1 MISEVELAAEQTT
14 FLNLLCKG
22 PEHGNIIKYSIAGK
36 KVKRTCASSRTEALV
51 STTNNGNTYV
61 TVNSFSGVKR
71 KNSNLF
77 AINGIFI
84 DIDGHDLKPDE
95 IEQAKINTVSVINNA
110 IKEGRLC
117 NYTAMTDSGRGIGLL
132 FLYDRSISAHGN
144 TERQIKF
151 HKSLYNKMIKLIEK
165 LLNEYNGVMLSVD
178 KGIKDVARLCGLP
191 GTYNYNARAYRRNIK
206 INPDARYSLSQ
217 IADICG
223 FEPTKKQKKKANKEM
238 RNVEGLGQSR
248 ADKLRR
254 LQASRQDWQG
264 YHHQLCFIYYN
275 TVKLYMDES
284 EAAAALEEFNGNFAD
299 YGIDRAEI
307 RGIIRSS
314 KGNGAAYCF
323 TNAYIM
329 NSLNLNERE
338 AAEFRFETAESRELK
353 KIETLKKKLARDK
366 MVVHAILSC
375 ETYNEVV
382 CLTGVALRTVK
393 RIASRYFCGHTNG
406 VIKNLED
413 VDWGMF
419 DINRYYVCKKSAK
432 ICHVDVNEYTHDT
445 LDKQV
450 AVNKNAVKRDTA
462 ANNAHKEGTVK
473 GTPVKKDIA
482 SINTADSIAHEE
494 YTINGFTLSKVTD
507 DLSDLD
513 NAFDPD
519 KIPIELIYKYFEDN
533 RERIE
538 KKFPNFFKEVPMTD
552 EYAESIWAD
561 KPSANE
567 EKRDMY
573 DIWTDIA
580 NKDPNEIWPDTN
592 SLKNKDTNKNEAI
605 SRIISDAKIR
615 YGGHNK
621 QQNTNIERTANNSY
635 IDPDWIYDDDAD
647 IDYDSTTCYSDN
659 VSEEYEIE
667 ECISDD
673 KETNDTGK
681 IIHVDGI
688 NFDIAVED
696 DADDNDTFEGKLLNT
711 DNNNQDIYVDEVKH
725 SYGLSFLSYLNV
737 TMDGNMKRV
746 TEITKDMLYHMTD
759 KLLLEQALSG
769 LDYLADQY
777 SYDPELKAAVY
788 DIEHMMRA
796 VENGH
801 FSFNL
806 HGLISSVPETHDT
819 YPITY
824 EPVDSIDT
832 MFDKLKDDFNSCNVK
847 TITDN
852 AENVRK
858 WFKVII
864 ASRGWKECIIDGV
877 TIFRDDLVKA
887 MKRLNINDM
896 CSIINKAGALK
907 GYKWHKKL
915 YVQDTFIEYRELFY
929 RQCAAKGYM

>member
-1 MISEVELAAEQTT
+1 MISETSLAAEQTA
-14 FLNLLCKG
+14 FLNLLCRG
-22 PEHGNIIKYSIAGK
+22 PECGNIIKYSIAGK

-51 STTNNGNTYV
+51 STVNNGNTYV

-84 DIDGHDLKPDE
+84 DIDGHNLKPDE
-95 IEQAKINTVSVINNA
+95 IVQAKINTVSVINDA

-132 FLYDRSISAHGN
+132 FLYDRSIAAHGN

-178 KGIKDVARLCGLP
+178 KGVKDAARLCGLP

-223 FEPTKKQKKKANKEM
+223 FEPTKKQKKKVNKDM

-254 LQASRQDWQG
+254 LQASRKDWQG

-284 EAAAALEEFNGNFAD
+284 EAAAALEEFNWSFAD

-307 RGIIRSS
+307 RGIIKSS

-338 AAEFRFETAESRELK
+338 AAEFKFETAESRELK

-375 ETYNEVV
+375 KTYNEVV

-393 RIASRYFCGHTNG
+393 RIASKYFCGHTNG
-406 VIKNLED
+406 VIKKLED

-432 ICHVDVNEYTHDT
+432 NCHVDVNEYIHDT
-445 LDKQV
+445 SDKQI
-450 AVNKNAVKRDTA
+450 AVDKS
-462 ANNAHKEGTVK
+462 TVERS
-473 GTPVKKDIA
+473 A
-482 SINTADSIAHEE
+482 STNI
-494 YTINGFTLSKVTD
+494 D
-507 DLSDLD
+507 DL
-513 NAFDPD
+513 
-519 KIPIELIYKYFEDN
+519 
-533 RERIE
+533 
-538 KKFPNFFKEVPMTD
+538 
-552 EYAESIWAD
+552 W
-561 KPSANE
+561 
-567 EKRDMY
+567 
-573 DIWTDIA
+573 
-580 NKDPNEIWPDTN
+580 
-592 SLKNKDTNKNEAI
+592 NEA
-605 SRIISDAKIR
+605 
-615 YGGHNK
+615 GQNK
-621 QQNTNIERTANNSY
+621 TSCNIVHTDG
-635 IDPDWIYDDDAD
+635 IDF
-647 IDYDSTTCYSDN
+647 
-659 VSEEYEIE
+659 EIE
-667 ECISDD
+667 ETDKQDD
-673 KETNDTGK
+673 DLA
-681 IIHVDGI
+681 
-688 NFDIAVED
+688 FDD
-696 DADDNDTFEGKLLNT
+696 DDNDREDMSYHHSSIMEVIIKNHNIKMSVSIFFEEKDYSDDNT
-711 DNNNQDIYVDEVKH
+711 CYVDEVKH
-725 SYGLSFLSYLNV
+725 SYGLSFLSYLNII
-737 TMDGNMKRV
+737 MEGNMKRV

-759 KLLLEQALSG
+759 KSLLEQALSG

-806 HGLISSVPETHDT
+806 HGLMSSVPEAHDT
-819 YPITY
+819 YPVMY

-832 MFDKLKDDFNSCNVK
+832 MFDKLKDDFDGCNVK

-864 ASRGWKECIIDGV
+864 ASRGWRECIIDGV

>member
-1 MISEVELAAEQTT
+1 MISETSLVAEQTA
-14 FLNLLCKG
+14 FLNLLCRG
-22 PEHGNIIKYSIAGK
+22 PECGNIIKYSITEK
-36 KVKRTCASSRTEALV
+36 KVKRTSASSRTEALV
-51 STTNNGNTYV
+51 STVNNGNTYV

-71 KNSNLF
+71 KNRNLF

-95 IEQAKINTVSVINNA
+95 IEQAKVNTVSVINNA
-110 IKEGRLC
+110 VKKGRLC

-178 KGIKDVARLCGLP
+178 KSVKDAARLCGLP
-191 GTYNYNARAYRRNIK
+191 GTYNYNARAYRKNIK
-206 INPDARYSLSQ
+206 INLDARYSLSQ

-223 FEPTKKQKKKANKEM
+223 FEPTKKQKKKANKDM

-254 LQASRQDWQG
+254 LQASRKDWQG

-284 EAAAALEEFNGNFAD
+284 EAAAALEEFNWNFAD
-299 YGIDRAEI
+299 YRIDRVEI
-307 RGIIRSS
+307 KGIIRSS

-338 AAEFRFETAESRELK
+338 AAEFKFETAESRELK

-393 RIASRYFCGHTNG
+393 RIASKYFCGHTNG
-406 VIKNLED
+406 VIKKLED

-432 ICHVDVNEYTHDT
+432 NCHVDVNEYIHDT
-445 LDKQV
+445 SDKQI
-450 AVNKNAVKRDTA
+450 AVNKSTVERSAS
-462 ANNAHKEGTVK
+462 AN
-473 GTPVKKDIA
+473 I
-482 SINTADSIAHEE
+482 
-494 YTINGFTLSKVTD
+494 D
-507 DLSDLD
+507 DL
-513 NAFDPD
+513 
-519 KIPIELIYKYFEDN
+519 
-533 RERIE
+533 
-538 KKFPNFFKEVPMTD
+538 
-552 EYAESIWAD
+552 W
-561 KPSANE
+561 
-567 EKRDMY
+567 
-573 DIWTDIA
+573 
-580 NKDPNEIWPDTN
+580 
-592 SLKNKDTNKNEAI
+592 NEA
-605 SRIISDAKIR
+605 
-615 YGGHNK
+615 GQNK
-621 QQNTNIERTANNSY
+621 TSCNIVHT
-635 IDPDWIYDDDAD
+635 
-647 IDYDSTTCYSDN
+647 
-659 VSEEYEIE
+659 
-667 ECISDD
+667 
-673 KETNDTGK
+673 
-681 IIHVDGI
+681 DGI
-688 NFDIAVED
+688 NFDIEESDEQNNDWAFND
-696 DADDNDTFEGKLLNT
+696 DMDNNDNNREETSYHHSNIREEVIKNHNIKMSVSTFFEEKDYSDDNTC
-711 DNNNQDIYVDEVKH
+711 YVDEVKH

-737 TMDGNMKRV
+737 TMEGNMKRV

-777 SYDPELKAAVY
+777 SYDPELRAAVY

-796 VENGH
+796 AENGH

-806 HGLISSVPETHDT
+806 HGLRSSIPEVHDT
-819 YPITY
+819 YPVMY

-832 MFDKLKDDFNSCNVK
+832 MFDKLKNDFDDCNVK

-864 ASRGWKECIIDGV
+864 ASRGWKECIINGV

>member
-1 MISEVELAAEQTT
+1 MISETSLVAEQTA
-14 FLNLLCKG
+14 FLNLLCRG
-22 PEHGNIIKYSIAGK
+22 PECGNIIKYSIAGK
-36 KVKRTCASSRTEALV
+36 KVKRTSASSRTEALV
-51 STTNNGNTYV
+51 STVNNGNTYV

-84 DIDGHDLKPDE
+84 DIDGHNLKPDE
-95 IEQAKINTVSVINNA
+95 IVQAKINTVSVINDA

-132 FLYDRSISAHGN
+132 FLYDRSIAAHGN

-178 KGIKDVARLCGLP
+178 KGVKDAARLCGLP

-223 FEPTKKQKKKANKEM
+223 FEPTKKQKKKVNKDM

-254 LQASRQDWQG
+254 LQASRKDWQG

-284 EAAAALEEFNGNFAD
+284 EAAAALEEFNWSFAD

-338 AAEFRFETAESRELK
+338 AAEFKFETAESRELK

-393 RIASRYFCGHTNG
+393 RIASKYFCGHTNG
-406 VIKNLED
+406 VIKKLED

-432 ICHVDVNEYTHDT
+432 NCHVDVNEYIHDT
-445 LDKQV
+445 SDKQI
-450 AVNKNAVKRDTA
+450 AVDKS
-462 ANNAHKEGTVK
+462 TVERS
-473 GTPVKKDIA
+473 A
-482 SINTADSIAHEE
+482 STNI
-494 YTINGFTLSKVTD
+494 D
-507 DLSDLD
+507 DL
-513 NAFDPD
+513 
-519 KIPIELIYKYFEDN
+519 
-533 RERIE
+533 
-538 KKFPNFFKEVPMTD
+538 
-552 EYAESIWAD
+552 W
-561 KPSANE
+561 
-567 EKRDMY
+567 
-573 DIWTDIA
+573 
-580 NKDPNEIWPDTN
+580 
-592 SLKNKDTNKNEAI
+592 NEA
-605 SRIISDAKIR
+605 
-615 YGGHNK
+615 GQNK
-621 QQNTNIERTANNSY
+621 TSCNIVHTDG
-635 IDPDWIYDDDAD
+635 IDF
-647 IDYDSTTCYSDN
+647 
-659 VSEEYEIE
+659 EIE
-667 ECISDD
+667 ETDKQDD
-673 KETNDTGK
+673 DLA
-681 IIHVDGI
+681 
-688 NFDIAVED
+688 FDD
-696 DADDNDTFEGKLLNT
+696 DDNDREDMSYHHSSIMEVIIKNHNIKMPVSTSFEEKDYSD
-711 DNNNQDIYVDEVKH
+711 DNICYVDEVKH

-737 TMDGNMKRV
+737 IMEGNMKRV

-759 KLLLEQALSG
+759 KSLLEQALSG

-806 HGLISSVPETHDT
+806 HGLMSSVPEAHDT
-819 YPITY
+819 YPVMY

-832 MFDKLKDDFNSCNVK
+832 MFDKLEDDFDGCNVK

-864 ASRGWKECIIDGV
+864 ASRGWRECIIDGV

>member
-1 MISEVELAAEQTT
+1 MISETSLVAEQTA
-14 FLNLLCKG
+14 FLNLLCRG
-22 PEHGNIIKYSIAGK
+22 PECGNIIKYSIAGK
-36 KVKRTCASSRTEALV
+36 KVKRTSASSRTEALV
-51 STTNNGNTYV
+51 STVNNGNTYV

-84 DIDGHDLKPDE
+84 DIDGHNLKPDE
-95 IEQAKINTVSVINNA
+95 IVQAKINTVSVINDA

-132 FLYDRSISAHGN
+132 FLYDRSIAAHGN

-178 KGIKDVARLCGLP
+178 KGVKDAARLCGLP

-223 FEPTKKQKKKANKEM
+223 FEPTKKQKKKVNKDM

-254 LQASRQDWQG
+254 LQASRKDWQG

-284 EAAAALEEFNGNFAD
+284 EAAAALEEFNWSFAD

-338 AAEFRFETAESRELK
+338 AAEFKFETAESRELK

-393 RIASRYFCGHTNG
+393 RIASKYFCGHTNG
-406 VIKNLED
+406 VIKKLED

-432 ICHVDVNEYTHDT
+432 NCHVDVNEYIHDT
-445 LDKQV
+445 SDKQI
-450 AVNKNAVKRDTA
+450 AVDKS
-462 ANNAHKEGTVK
+462 TVERS
-473 GTPVKKDIA
+473 A
-482 SINTADSIAHEE
+482 STNI
-494 YTINGFTLSKVTD
+494 D
-507 DLSDLD
+507 DL
-513 NAFDPD
+513 
-519 KIPIELIYKYFEDN
+519 
-533 RERIE
+533 
-538 KKFPNFFKEVPMTD
+538 
-552 EYAESIWAD
+552 W
-561 KPSANE
+561 
-567 EKRDMY
+567 
-573 DIWTDIA
+573 
-580 NKDPNEIWPDTN
+580 
-592 SLKNKDTNKNEAI
+592 NEA
-605 SRIISDAKIR
+605 
-615 YGGHNK
+615 GQNK
-621 QQNTNIERTANNSY
+621 TSCNIVHTDG
-635 IDPDWIYDDDAD
+635 IDF
-647 IDYDSTTCYSDN
+647 
-659 VSEEYEIE
+659 EIE
-667 ECISDD
+667 ETDKQDD
-673 KETNDTGK
+673 DLA
-681 IIHVDGI
+681 
-688 NFDIAVED
+688 FDD
-696 DADDNDTFEGKLLNT
+696 DDNDREDMSYHHSSIMEVIIKNHNIKMPVSTSFEEKDYSD
-711 DNNNQDIYVDEVKH
+711 DNICYVDEVKH

-737 TMDGNMKRV
+737 IMESNMKRV

-759 KLLLEQALSG
+759 KSLLEQALSG

-777 SYDPELKAAVY
+777 SYDPEFKAAVY

-806 HGLISSVPETHDT
+806 HGLMSSVPEAHDT
-819 YPITY
+819 YPVMY

-832 MFDKLKDDFNSCNVK
+832 MFDKLKDDFDGCNVK

-864 ASRGWKECIIDGV
+864 ASRGWRECIIDGV

>member
-1 MISEVELAAEQTT
+1 MISETSLAAEQTA
-14 FLNLLCKG
+14 FLNLLCRG
-22 PEHGNIIKYSIAGK
+22 PECGNIIKYSIAGK
-36 KVKRTCASSRTEALV
+36 KVKKICASSRTEALV
-51 STTNNGNTYV
+51 STVNNGNTYV

-84 DIDGHDLKPDE
+84 DIDGHDLQPDE
-95 IEQAKINTVSVINNA
+95 IEQAKVNTVSVINNA
-110 IKEGRLC
+110 VKEGRLC

-151 HKSLYNKMIKLIEK
+151 HKSLYNKMIKLIKK

-178 KGIKDVARLCGLP
+178 KGVKDAARLCGLP

-223 FEPTKKQKKKANKEM
+223 FEPTKKQKKKVNKDM

-254 LQASRQDWQG
+254 LQASRKDWQG

-284 EAAAALEEFNGNFAD
+284 EAAAALEEFNWSFAD

-338 AAEFRFETAESRELK
+338 AAEFKFETAESRELK

-393 RIASRYFCGHTNG
+393 RIASKYFCGHTNG
-406 VIKNLED
+406 VIKKLED

-432 ICHVDVNEYTHDT
+432 NCHVDVNEYIHDT
-445 LDKQV
+445 SDKQI
-450 AVNKNAVKRDTA
+450 AVNKSTVERSTS
-462 ANNAHKEGTVK
+462 AN
-473 GTPVKKDIA
+473 I
-482 SINTADSIAHEE
+482 
-494 YTINGFTLSKVTD
+494 D
-507 DLSDLD
+507 DL
-513 NAFDPD
+513 
-519 KIPIELIYKYFEDN
+519 
-533 RERIE
+533 
-538 KKFPNFFKEVPMTD
+538 
-552 EYAESIWAD
+552 W
-561 KPSANE
+561 
-567 EKRDMY
+567 
-573 DIWTDIA
+573 
-580 NKDPNEIWPDTN
+580 
-592 SLKNKDTNKNEAI
+592 NEA
-605 SRIISDAKIR
+605 
-615 YGGHNK
+615 GQNK
-621 QQNTNIERTANNSY
+621 TSCNIVHT
-635 IDPDWIYDDDAD
+635 
-647 IDYDSTTCYSDN
+647 
-659 VSEEYEIE
+659 
-667 ECISDD
+667 
-673 KETNDTGK
+673 
-681 IIHVDGI
+681 DGI
-688 NFDIAVED
+688 NFDIEESDEQND
-696 DADDNDTFEGKLLNT
+696 DWAFDDDVDDDDNDREDISYHHSSIREEIIKNHNIKMPVSTFFEEKDYSDDNT
-711 DNNNQDIYVDEVKH
+711 CYINEVKY

-737 TMDGNMKRV
+737 TMKDNMKRV

-759 KLLLEQALSG
+759 KSLLEQALSG
-769 LDYLADQY
+769 LDYLADRY
-777 SYDPELKAAVY
+777 SYDPELRAAVY

-796 VENGH
+796 VKNGH

-806 HGLISSVPETHDT
+806 HGLMASVPETHDT
-819 YPITY
+819 YPVMY

-832 MFDKLKDDFNSCNVK
+832 MFDKLKDDFNGCNVK
-847 TITDN
+847 TIADN

-864 ASRGWKECIIDGV
+864 ASKGWKECIIDGV

>member
-1 MISEVELAAEQTT
+1 MISETSLVAEQTA
-14 FLNLLCKG
+14 FLNLLCRG
-22 PEHGNIIKYSIAGK
+22 PECGNIIKYSIAGK
-36 KVKRTCASSRTEALV
+36 KVKRTSASSRTEALV
-51 STTNNGNTYV
+51 STVNNGNTYV

-84 DIDGHDLKPDE
+84 DIDGHNLKPDE
-95 IEQAKINTVSVINNA
+95 IVQAKINTVSVINDA

-132 FLYDRSISAHGN
+132 FLYDRSIAAHGN

-178 KGIKDVARLCGLP
+178 KGVKDAARLCGLP

-223 FEPTKKQKKKANKEM
+223 FEPTKKQKKKVNKDM

-254 LQASRQDWQG
+254 LQASRKDWQG

-284 EAAAALEEFNGNFAD
+284 EAAAALEEFNWSFAD

-338 AAEFRFETAESRELK
+338 AAEFKFETAESRELK

-375 ETYNEVV
+375 KTYNEVV
-382 CLTGVALRTVK
+382 CLTSVALRTVK
-393 RIASRYFCGHTNG
+393 RIASKYFCGHTNG
-406 VIKNLED
+406 VIKKLED

-432 ICHVDVNEYTHDT
+432 NCHVDVNEYIHDT
-445 LDKQV
+445 SDKQI
-450 AVNKNAVKRDTA
+450 AVDKS
-462 ANNAHKEGTVK
+462 TVERS
-473 GTPVKKDIA
+473 A
-482 SINTADSIAHEE
+482 STNI
-494 YTINGFTLSKVTD
+494 D
-507 DLSDLD
+507 DLWNEAGQNKTSC
-513 NAFDPD
+513 N
-519 KIPIELIYKYFEDN
+519 I
-533 RERIE
+533 
-538 KKFPNFFKEVPMTD
+538 VHTD
-552 EYAESIWAD
+552 E
-561 KPSANE
+561 
-567 EKRDMY
+567 
-573 DIWTDIA
+573 
-580 NKDPNEIWPDTN
+580 
-592 SLKNKDTNKNEAI
+592 
-605 SRIISDAKIR
+605 
-615 YGGHNK
+615 
-621 QQNTNIERTANNSY
+621 
-635 IDPDWIYDDDAD
+635 IDF
-647 IDYDSTTCYSDN
+647 
-659 VSEEYEIE
+659 EIE
-667 ECISDD
+667 ETDKQDD
-673 KETNDTGK
+673 DLA
-681 IIHVDGI
+681 
-688 NFDIAVED
+688 FDD
-696 DADDNDTFEGKLLNT
+696 DDNDHEDMSYHHSSIMEVIIKNHNIKMPVSIFFEEKDYSDDNT
-711 DNNNQDIYVDEVKH
+711 CYVDEVKH
-725 SYGLSFLSYLNV
+725 SYGLSFLSYLNII
-737 TMDGNMKRV
+737 MEGNMKRV

-759 KLLLEQALSG
+759 KSLLEQALSG

-806 HGLISSVPETHDT
+806 HGLMSSVPEAHDT
-819 YPITY
+819 YPVMY

-832 MFDKLKDDFNSCNVK
+832 MFDKLKDDFDGCNVK

-864 ASRGWKECIIDGV
+864 ASRGWRECIIDGV

>member
-1 MISEVELAAEQTT
+1 MISETSLVAEQTA
-14 FLNLLCKG
+14 FLNLLCRG
-22 PEHGNIIKYSIAGK
+22 PECGNIIKYSIAGK
-36 KVKRTCASSRTEALV
+36 KIKRTSASSRTEALV
-51 STTNNGNTYV
+51 STVNNGNTYV

-151 HKSLYNKMIKLIEK
+151 HKSLYNKMIKLIVK

-178 KGIKDVARLCGLP
+178 KSVKDVARLCGLP
-191 GTYNYNARAYRRNIK
+191 GTYNYNARAYRKNIK

-223 FEPTKKQKKKANKEM
+223 FEPTKKQKKKANKDM

-254 LQASRQDWQG
+254 LQASRKDWQG

-284 EAAAALEEFNGNFAD
+284 EAAAALEEFNCSFAD
-299 YGIDRAEI
+299 YGIDRTEI
-307 RGIIRSS
+307 RGIIKSS

-323 TNAYIM
+323 TNAYII

-338 AAEFRFETAESRELK
+338 AAEFKFETAESRELK

-393 RIASRYFCGHTNG
+393 RIASKYFCGHTNG
-406 VIKNLED
+406 VIKKLED

-419 DINRYYVCKKSAK
+419 DINRYYVCQKSAK
-432 ICHVDVNEYTHDT
+432 NCHVVVNEYIHDT
-445 LDKQV
+445 SDKQI
-450 AVNKNAVKRDTA
+450 AVDKSTVERSAS
-462 ANNAHKEGTVK
+462 AN
-473 GTPVKKDIA
+473 I
-482 SINTADSIAHEE
+482 
-494 YTINGFTLSKVTD
+494 D
-507 DLSDLD
+507 DL
-513 NAFDPD
+513 
-519 KIPIELIYKYFEDN
+519 
-533 RERIE
+533 
-538 KKFPNFFKEVPMTD
+538 
-552 EYAESIWAD
+552 W
-561 KPSANE
+561 
-567 EKRDMY
+567 
-573 DIWTDIA
+573 
-580 NKDPNEIWPDTN
+580 
-592 SLKNKDTNKNEAI
+592 NEA
-605 SRIISDAKIR
+605 
-615 YGGHNK
+615 GQNK
-621 QQNTNIERTANNSY
+621 TSCNIVHA
-635 IDPDWIYDDDAD
+635 
-647 IDYDSTTCYSDN
+647 
-659 VSEEYEIE
+659 
-667 ECISDD
+667 
-673 KETNDTGK
+673 
-681 IIHVDGI
+681 DGI
-688 NFDIAVED
+688 NFNIEETDEQD
-696 DADDNDTFEGKLLNT
+696 DDWAFDDDMDDDDNDREDISYHHSSIREEIIKNHNIKMPVSTFFEEK
-711 DNNNQDIYVDEVKH
+711 DYSNNNICYVDEVKH

-737 TMDGNMKRV
+737 TMEGNMKRV

-759 KLLLEQALSG
+759 KSLLEQALSG
-769 LDYLADQY
+769 LDYLADRY
-777 SYDPELKAAVY
+777 SYDPELRAAVY

-806 HGLISSVPETHDT
+806 HGLMASVPETHDT
-819 YPITY
+819 YPVMY
-824 EPVDSIDT
+824 ESIDSIDT
-832 MFDKLKDDFNSCNVK
+832 MFDKLKDDFNGCNVK

-877 TIFRDDLVKA
+877 IIFRDDLVKA

-929 RQCAAKGYM
+929 KQCAAKGYM

>member
-1 MISEVELAAEQTT
+1 MISETSLVAEQTA
-14 FLNLLCKG
+14 FLNLLCRG
-22 PEHGNIIKYSIAGK
+22 PECGNIIKYSIAGK
-36 KVKRTCASSRTEALV
+36 KVKRTSASSRTEALV
-51 STTNNGNTYV
+51 STVNNGNTYV

-84 DIDGHDLKPDE
+84 DIDGHNLKPDE
-95 IEQAKINTVSVINNA
+95 IVQAKINTVSVINDA

-132 FLYDRSISAHGN
+132 FLYDRSIAAHGN

-178 KGIKDVARLCGLP
+178 KDVKDAARLCGLP

-223 FEPTKKQKKKANKEM
+223 FEPTKKQKKKVNKDM

-254 LQASRQDWQG
+254 LQASRKDWQG

-284 EAAAALEEFNGNFAD
+284 EAAAALEEFNWSFAD

-338 AAEFRFETAESRELK
+338 AAEFKFETAESRELK

-393 RIASRYFCGHTNG
+393 RIASKYFCGHTNG
-406 VIKNLED
+406 VIKKLED

-432 ICHVDVNEYTHDT
+432 NCHVDVNEYIHDT
-445 LDKQV
+445 SDKQI
-450 AVNKNAVKRDTA
+450 AVDKS
-462 ANNAHKEGTVK
+462 TVERS
-473 GTPVKKDIA
+473 A
-482 SINTADSIAHEE
+482 STNI
-494 YTINGFTLSKVTD
+494 D
-507 DLSDLD
+507 DL
-513 NAFDPD
+513 
-519 KIPIELIYKYFEDN
+519 
-533 RERIE
+533 
-538 KKFPNFFKEVPMTD
+538 
-552 EYAESIWAD
+552 W
-561 KPSANE
+561 
-567 EKRDMY
+567 
-573 DIWTDIA
+573 
-580 NKDPNEIWPDTN
+580 
-592 SLKNKDTNKNEAI
+592 NEA
-605 SRIISDAKIR
+605 
-615 YGGHNK
+615 GQNK
-621 QQNTNIERTANNSY
+621 TSCNIVHTDG
-635 IDPDWIYDDDAD
+635 IDF
-647 IDYDSTTCYSDN
+647 
-659 VSEEYEIE
+659 EIE
-667 ECISDD
+667 ETDKQDD
-673 KETNDTGK
+673 DLA
-681 IIHVDGI
+681 
-688 NFDIAVED
+688 FDD
-696 DADDNDTFEGKLLNT
+696 DDNDREDMSYHHSSIMEVIIKNHNIKMPVSTFFEEKEYSD
-711 DNNNQDIYVDEVKH
+711 DNICYVDEVKH

-737 TMDGNMKRV
+737 TMEGNMKRV

-759 KLLLEQALSG
+759 KSLLEQALSG

-777 SYDPELKAAVY
+777 SYDPEHKAAVY

-806 HGLISSVPETHDT
+806 HGLMSSVPETHDT
-819 YPITY
+819 YPVMY

-832 MFDKLKDDFNSCNVK
+832 MFDKLKDDFDGCNVK

-864 ASRGWKECIIDGV
+864 ASRGWRECIIDGV

-929 RQCAAKGYM
+929 RQCVAKGYM

>member
-1 MISEVELAAEQTT
+1 MISETSLVAEQTA
-14 FLNLLCKG
+14 FLNLLCRG
-22 PEHGNIIKYSIAGK
+22 PECGNIIKYSIAGK
-36 KVKRTCASSRTEALV
+36 KVKRTSASSRTEALV
-51 STTNNGNTYV
+51 STVNNGNTYV

-84 DIDGHDLKPDE
+84 DIDGHNLKPDE
-95 IEQAKINTVSVINNA
+95 IVQAKINTVSVINDA

-132 FLYDRSISAHGN
+132 FLYDRSIAAHGN

-178 KGIKDVARLCGLP
+178 KGVKDAARLCGLP

-223 FEPTKKQKKKANKEM
+223 FEPTKKQKKKVNKDM

-254 LQASRQDWQG
+254 LQASRKDWQG

-284 EAAAALEEFNGNFAD
+284 EAAAALEEFNWSFAD

-338 AAEFRFETAESRELK
+338 AAEFKFETAESRELK

-393 RIASRYFCGHTNG
+393 RIASKYFCGHTNG
-406 VIKNLED
+406 VIKKLED

-419 DINRYYVCKKSAK
+419 DINHYYVCKKSAK
-432 ICHVDVNEYTHDT
+432 NCHVDVNEYIHDT
-445 LDKQV
+445 SDKQI
-450 AVNKNAVKRDTA
+450 AVDKS
-462 ANNAHKEGTVK
+462 TVERS
-473 GTPVKKDIA
+473 A
-482 SINTADSIAHEE
+482 STNI
-494 YTINGFTLSKVTD
+494 D
-507 DLSDLD
+507 DL
-513 NAFDPD
+513 
-519 KIPIELIYKYFEDN
+519 
-533 RERIE
+533 
-538 KKFPNFFKEVPMTD
+538 
-552 EYAESIWAD
+552 W
-561 KPSANE
+561 
-567 EKRDMY
+567 
-573 DIWTDIA
+573 
-580 NKDPNEIWPDTN
+580 
-592 SLKNKDTNKNEAI
+592 NEA
-605 SRIISDAKIR
+605 
-615 YGGHNK
+615 GQNK
-621 QQNTNIERTANNSY
+621 TSCNIVHTDG
-635 IDPDWIYDDDAD
+635 IDF
-647 IDYDSTTCYSDN
+647 
-659 VSEEYEIE
+659 EIE
-667 ECISDD
+667 ETDKQDD
-673 KETNDTGK
+673 DLA
-681 IIHVDGI
+681 
-688 NFDIAVED
+688 FDD
-696 DADDNDTFEGKLLNT
+696 DDNDREDMSYHHSSIMEVIIKNHNIKMPVSTSFEEKDYSD
-711 DNNNQDIYVDEVKH
+711 DNICYVDEVKH

-737 TMDGNMKRV
+737 IMESNMKRV

-759 KLLLEQALSG
+759 KSLLEQALSG

-806 HGLISSVPETHDT
+806 HGLMSSVPEAHDT
-819 YPITY
+819 YPVMY

-832 MFDKLKDDFNSCNVK
+832 MFDKLKDDFDGCNVK

-858 WFKVII
+858 WFKIII
-864 ASRGWKECIIDGV
+864 ASRGWRECIIDGV

>member
-1 MISEVELAAEQTT
+1 MISETSLVAEQTA
-14 FLNLLCKG
+14 FLNLLCRG
-22 PEHGNIIKYSIAGK
+22 PECGNIIKYSIAGK
-36 KVKRTCASSRTEALV
+36 KVKRTSASSRTEALV
-51 STTNNGNTYV
+51 STVNNGNTYV

-84 DIDGHDLKPDE
+84 DIDGHNLKPDE
-95 IEQAKINTVSVINNA
+95 IVQAKINTVSVINDA

-132 FLYDRSISAHGN
+132 FLYDRSIAAHGN

-178 KGIKDVARLCGLP
+178 KGVKDAARLCGLP

-223 FEPTKKQKKKANKEM
+223 FEPTKKQKKKVNKDM

-254 LQASRQDWQG
+254 LQASRKDWQG

-284 EAAAALEEFNGNFAD
+284 EAAAALEEFNWSFAD

-338 AAEFRFETAESRELK
+338 AAEFKFETAESRELK

-375 ETYNEVV
+375 KTYNEVV

-393 RIASRYFCGHTNG
+393 RIASKYFCGHTNG
-406 VIKNLED
+406 VIKKLED

-432 ICHVDVNEYTHDT
+432 NCHVDVNEYIHDT
-445 LDKQV
+445 SDKQI
-450 AVNKNAVKRDTA
+450 AVGKS
-462 ANNAHKEGTVK
+462 TVERS
-473 GTPVKKDIA
+473 A
-482 SINTADSIAHEE
+482 STNI
-494 YTINGFTLSKVTD
+494 D
-507 DLSDLD
+507 DL
-513 NAFDPD
+513 
-519 KIPIELIYKYFEDN
+519 
-533 RERIE
+533 
-538 KKFPNFFKEVPMTD
+538 
-552 EYAESIWAD
+552 W
-561 KPSANE
+561 
-567 EKRDMY
+567 
-573 DIWTDIA
+573 
-580 NKDPNEIWPDTN
+580 
-592 SLKNKDTNKNEAI
+592 NEA
-605 SRIISDAKIR
+605 
-615 YGGHNK
+615 GQNK
-621 QQNTNIERTANNSY
+621 TSCNIVHTDG
-635 IDPDWIYDDDAD
+635 IDF
-647 IDYDSTTCYSDN
+647 
-659 VSEEYEIE
+659 EIE
-667 ECISDD
+667 ETDKQDD
-673 KETNDTGK
+673 DLA
-681 IIHVDGI
+681 
-688 NFDIAVED
+688 FDD
-696 DADDNDTFEGKLLNT
+696 DDNDREDMSYHHSSIMEVIIKNHNIKMPVSIFFEEKDYSDDNT
-711 DNNNQDIYVDEVKH
+711 CYVDEVKH
-725 SYGLSFLSYLNV
+725 SYGLSFLSYLNII
-737 TMDGNMKRV
+737 MEGNMKRV

-759 KLLLEQALSG
+759 KSLLEQALSG

-806 HGLISSVPETHDT
+806 HGLMSSVPEAHDT
-819 YPITY
+819 YPVMY

-832 MFDKLKDDFNSCNVK
+832 MFDKLKDDFDGCNVK

-864 ASRGWKECIIDGV
+864 ASRGWRECIIDGV

>member
-1 MISEVELAAEQTT
+1 MISETSLVAEQTA
-14 FLNLLCKG
+14 FLNLLCRG
-22 PEHGNIIKYSIAGK
+22 PECGNIIKYSIAGK
-36 KVKRTCASSRTEALV
+36 KVKRTSASSRTEALV
-51 STTNNGNTYV
+51 STVNNGNTYV

-84 DIDGHDLKPDE
+84 DIDGHNLKPDE
-95 IEQAKINTVSVINNA
+95 IVQAKINTVSVINDA

-132 FLYDRSISAHGN
+132 FLYDRSIAAHGN

-178 KGIKDVARLCGLP
+178 KGVKDAARLCGLP

-223 FEPTKKQKKKANKEM
+223 FEPTKKQKKKANKDM
-238 RNVEGLGQSR
+238 KNVEGLGQSR

-254 LQASRQDWQG
+254 LQASRKDWQG
-264 YHHQLCFIYYN
+264 YHHLLCFIYYN

-284 EAAAALEEFNGNFAD
+284 EAAAALEEFNWNFAD

-307 RGIIRSS
+307 KGIIRSS

-323 TNAYIM
+323 TNSYIM

-338 AAEFRFETAESRELK
+338 AAEFKFETAESRELK

-393 RIASRYFCGHTNG
+393 RIANKYFCGHTNG
-406 VIKNLED
+406 VIKKLED
-413 VDWGMF
+413 VDWRMF
-419 DINRYYVCKKSAK
+419 DINRYYICKKSAK
-432 ICHVDVNEYTHDT
+432 NCHVDVNEYIHDT
-445 LDKQV
+445 SDKQI
-450 AVNKNAVKRDTA
+450 AVNKSTVERSTS
-462 ANNAHKEGTVK
+462 AN
-473 GTPVKKDIA
+473 I
-482 SINTADSIAHEE
+482 
-494 YTINGFTLSKVTD
+494 D
-507 DLSDLD
+507 DL
-513 NAFDPD
+513 
-519 KIPIELIYKYFEDN
+519 
-533 RERIE
+533 
-538 KKFPNFFKEVPMTD
+538 
-552 EYAESIWAD
+552 W
-561 KPSANE
+561 
-567 EKRDMY
+567 
-573 DIWTDIA
+573 
-580 NKDPNEIWPDTN
+580 
-592 SLKNKDTNKNEAI
+592 NEA
-605 SRIISDAKIR
+605 
-615 YGGHNK
+615 GQNK
-621 QQNTNIERTANNSY
+621 TSCNIVHT
-635 IDPDWIYDDDAD
+635 
-647 IDYDSTTCYSDN
+647 
-659 VSEEYEIE
+659 
-667 ECISDD
+667 
-673 KETNDTGK
+673 
-681 IIHVDGI
+681 DGI
-688 NFDIAVED
+688 NFDIEESDEQND
-696 DADDNDTFEGKLLNT
+696 DWAFDDDVDDDDNDREDISYHHSSIREEIIKNHNIKMPVSTFFEEKDYSD
-711 DNNNQDIYVDEVKH
+711 DNICYVDEVKH

-737 TMDGNMKRV
+737 IMEGNMKRV

-759 KLLLEQALSG
+759 KSLLEQALSG

-806 HGLISSVPETHDT
+806 HGLMSSVPEAHDT
-819 YPITY
+819 YPVMY

-832 MFDKLKDDFNSCNVK
+832 MFDKLKDDFDGCNVK

-864 ASRGWKECIIDGV
+864 ASRGWRECIIDGV

>member
-1 MISEVELAAEQTT
+1 MISETSLVAEQTA
-14 FLNLLCKG
+14 FLNLLCRG
-22 PEHGNIIKYSIAGK
+22 PECGNIIKYSIAGK
-36 KVKRTCASSRTEALV
+36 KVKRTSASSRTEALV
-51 STTNNGNTYV
+51 STVNNGNTYV

-84 DIDGHDLKPDE
+84 DIDGHNLKPDE
-95 IEQAKINTVSVINNA
+95 IVQAKINTVSVINDA

-132 FLYDRSISAHGN
+132 FLYDRSIAAHGN

-178 KGIKDVARLCGLP
+178 KGVKDAARLCGLP

-223 FEPTKKQKKKANKEM
+223 FEPTKKQKKKVNKDM

-254 LQASRQDWQG
+254 LQASRKDWQG

-284 EAAAALEEFNGNFAD
+284 EAAAALEEFNWSFAD

-338 AAEFRFETAESRELK
+338 AAEFKFETAESRELK

-375 ETYNEVV
+375 ETYNKVV

-393 RIASRYFCGHTNG
+393 RIASKYFCGHTNG
-406 VIKNLED
+406 VIKKLED
-413 VDWGMF
+413 VDWGIF

-432 ICHVDVNEYTHDT
+432 NCHVDVNEYIHDT
-445 LDKQV
+445 SDKQI
-450 AVNKNAVKRDTA
+450 AVDKS
-462 ANNAHKEGTVK
+462 TVERS
-473 GTPVKKDIA
+473 A
-482 SINTADSIAHEE
+482 STNI
-494 YTINGFTLSKVTD
+494 D
-507 DLSDLD
+507 DL
-513 NAFDPD
+513 
-519 KIPIELIYKYFEDN
+519 
-533 RERIE
+533 
-538 KKFPNFFKEVPMTD
+538 
-552 EYAESIWAD
+552 W
-561 KPSANE
+561 
-567 EKRDMY
+567 
-573 DIWTDIA
+573 
-580 NKDPNEIWPDTN
+580 
-592 SLKNKDTNKNEAI
+592 NEA
-605 SRIISDAKIR
+605 
-615 YGGHNK
+615 GQNK
-621 QQNTNIERTANNSY
+621 TSCNIVHTDG
-635 IDPDWIYDDDAD
+635 IDF
-647 IDYDSTTCYSDN
+647 
-659 VSEEYEIE
+659 EIE
-667 ECISDD
+667 ETDKQDD
-673 KETNDTGK
+673 DLA
-681 IIHVDGI
+681 
-688 NFDIAVED
+688 FDD
-696 DADDNDTFEGKLLNT
+696 DDNDREDMSYHHSSIMEVIIKNHNIKMPVSTSFEEKDYSD
-711 DNNNQDIYVDEVKH
+711 DNICYVDEVKH

-737 TMDGNMKRV
+737 IMESNMKRV

-759 KLLLEQALSG
+759 KSLLEQALSG

-806 HGLISSVPETHDT
+806 HGLMSSVPEAHDT
-819 YPITY
+819 YPVMY

-832 MFDKLKDDFNSCNVK
+832 MFDKLKDDFDGCNVK

-864 ASRGWKECIIDGV
+864 ASRGWRECIIDGV

>member
-1 MISEVELAAEQTT
+1 MISETSLVAEQTA
-14 FLNLLCKG
+14 FLNLLCRG
-22 PEHGNIIKYSIAGK
+22 PECGNIIKYSIAGK
-36 KVKRTCASSRTEALV
+36 KVKRTSASSRTEALV
-51 STTNNGNTYV
+51 STVNNGNTYV

-95 IEQAKINTVSVINNA
+95 IAQAKSNTVSVINNA

-165 LLNEYNGVMLSVD
+165 LLNEYDGVMLTVD
-178 KGIKDVARLCGLP
+178 KGVKDVARLCGLP

-223 FEPTKKQKKKANKEM
+223 FEPTKKQKKKVNKEM

-254 LQASRQDWQG
+254 LQASRKDWQG

-284 EAAAALEEFNGNFAD
+284 EAAAALEEFNWSFAD

-338 AAEFRFETAESRELK
+338 AAEFKFETAESRELK

-393 RIASRYFCGHTNG
+393 RIASKYFCGHTNG
-406 VIKNLED
+406 VIKKLED

-432 ICHVDVNEYTHDT
+432 NCHVDVNEYIHDT
-445 LDKQV
+445 SDKQI
-450 AVNKNAVKRDTA
+450 AVDKS
-462 ANNAHKEGTVK
+462 TVERS
-473 GTPVKKDIA
+473 A
-482 SINTADSIAHEE
+482 STNI
-494 YTINGFTLSKVTD
+494 D
-507 DLSDLD
+507 DL
-513 NAFDPD
+513 
-519 KIPIELIYKYFEDN
+519 
-533 RERIE
+533 
-538 KKFPNFFKEVPMTD
+538 
-552 EYAESIWAD
+552 W
-561 KPSANE
+561 
-567 EKRDMY
+567 
-573 DIWTDIA
+573 
-580 NKDPNEIWPDTN
+580 
-592 SLKNKDTNKNEAI
+592 NEA
-605 SRIISDAKIR
+605 
-615 YGGHNK
+615 GQNK
-621 QQNTNIERTANNSY
+621 TSCNIVHTDG
-635 IDPDWIYDDDAD
+635 IDF
-647 IDYDSTTCYSDN
+647 
-659 VSEEYEIE
+659 EIE
-667 ECISDD
+667 ETDKQDD
-673 KETNDTGK
+673 DLA
-681 IIHVDGI
+681 
-688 NFDIAVED
+688 FDD
-696 DADDNDTFEGKLLNT
+696 DDNDREDMSYHHSSIMEVIIKNHNIKMPVSTSFEEKDYSD
-711 DNNNQDIYVDEVKH
+711 DNICYVDEVKH

-737 TMDGNMKRV
+737 IMEGNMKRV

-759 KLLLEQALSG
+759 KSLLEQALSG

-806 HGLISSVPETHDT
+806 HGLMSSVPEAHDT
-819 YPITY
+819 YPVMY

-832 MFDKLKDDFNSCNVK
+832 MFDKLKDDFDGCNVK

-864 ASRGWKECIIDGV
+864 ASRGWRECIIDGV

>member
-1 MISEVELAAEQTT
+1 MISETSLVAEQTA
-14 FLNLLCKG
+14 FLNLLCRG
-22 PEHGNIIKYSIAGK
+22 PECGNIIKYSIAGK
-36 KVKRTCASSRTEALV
+36 KVKRTSASSRTEALV
-51 STTNNGNTYV
+51 STVNNGNTYV

-84 DIDGHDLKPDE
+84 DIDGHNLKPDE
-95 IEQAKINTVSVINNA
+95 IVQAKINTVSVINDA

-132 FLYDRSISAHGN
+132 FLYDRSIAAHGN

-178 KGIKDVARLCGLP
+178 KGVKDAARLCGLP

-223 FEPTKKQKKKANKEM
+223 FEPTKKQKKKVNKDM

-254 LQASRQDWQG
+254 LQASRKDWQG

-284 EAAAALEEFNGNFAD
+284 EAAAALEEFNWSFAD

-338 AAEFRFETAESRELK
+338 AAEFKFETAESRELK

-375 ETYNEVV
+375 KTYNEVV

-393 RIASRYFCGHTNG
+393 RIASKYFCGHTNG
-406 VIKNLED
+406 VIKKLED

-432 ICHVDVNEYTHDT
+432 NCHVDVNEYIHDT
-445 LDKQV
+445 SDKQI
-450 AVNKNAVKRDTA
+450 AVDKS
-462 ANNAHKEGTVK
+462 TVERS
-473 GTPVKKDIA
+473 A
-482 SINTADSIAHEE
+482 STNI
-494 YTINGFTLSKVTD
+494 D
-507 DLSDLD
+507 DL
-513 NAFDPD
+513 
-519 KIPIELIYKYFEDN
+519 
-533 RERIE
+533 
-538 KKFPNFFKEVPMTD
+538 
-552 EYAESIWAD
+552 W
-561 KPSANE
+561 
-567 EKRDMY
+567 
-573 DIWTDIA
+573 
-580 NKDPNEIWPDTN
+580 
-592 SLKNKDTNKNEAI
+592 NEA
-605 SRIISDAKIR
+605 
-615 YGGHNK
+615 GQNK
-621 QQNTNIERTANNSY
+621 TSCNIVHTDG
-635 IDPDWIYDDDAD
+635 IDF
-647 IDYDSTTCYSDN
+647 
-659 VSEEYEIE
+659 EIE
-667 ECISDD
+667 ETDKQDD
-673 KETNDTGK
+673 DLA
-681 IIHVDGI
+681 
-688 NFDIAVED
+688 FDD
-696 DADDNDTFEGKLLNT
+696 DDNDREDMSYHHSSIMEVIIKNHNIKMPVSTSFEEKDYSD
-711 DNNNQDIYVDEVKH
+711 DNICYVDEVKH

-737 TMDGNMKRV
+737 IMEGNMKRV

-759 KLLLEQALSG
+759 KSLLEQALSG

-806 HGLISSVPETHDT
+806 HGLMSSVPEAHDT
-819 YPITY
+819 YPVMY

-832 MFDKLKDDFNSCNVK
+832 MFDKLKDDFDGCNVK

-915 YVQDTFIEYRELFY
+915 YVQDTFIEYRKLFY

>member
-1 MISEVELAAEQTT
+1 MISETSLVAEQTA
-14 FLNLLCKG
+14 FLNLLCRG
-22 PEHGNIIKYSIAGK
+22 PECGNIIKYSIAGK
-36 KVKRTCASSRTEALV
+36 KVKRTSASSRTEALV
-51 STTNNGNTYV
+51 STVNNGNTYV

-84 DIDGHDLKPDE
+84 DIDGHNLKPDE
-95 IEQAKINTVSVINNA
+95 IVQAKINTVSVINDA

-132 FLYDRSISAHGN
+132 FLYDRSIAAHGN

-178 KGIKDVARLCGLP
+178 KGVKDAARLCGLP

-223 FEPTKKQKKKANKEM
+223 FEPTKKQKKKVNKDM

-254 LQASRQDWQG
+254 LQASRKDWQG

-284 EAAAALEEFNGNFAD
+284 EAAAALEEFNWSFAD

-338 AAEFRFETAESRELK
+338 AAEFKFETAESRELK

-375 ETYNEVV
+375 KTYNEVV

-393 RIASRYFCGHTNG
+393 RIASKYFCGHTNG
-406 VIKNLED
+406 VIKKLED

-432 ICHVDVNEYTHDT
+432 NCHVDVNEYIHDT
-445 LDKQV
+445 SDKQI
-450 AVNKNAVKRDTA
+450 AVDKS
-462 ANNAHKEGTVK
+462 TVERS
-473 GTPVKKDIA
+473 A
-482 SINTADSIAHEE
+482 STNI
-494 YTINGFTLSKVTD
+494 D
-507 DLSDLD
+507 DLWNEAGQNKTSC
-513 NAFDPD
+513 N
-519 KIPIELIYKYFEDN
+519 I
-533 RERIE
+533 
-538 KKFPNFFKEVPMTD
+538 VHTD
-552 EYAESIWAD
+552 E
-561 KPSANE
+561 
-567 EKRDMY
+567 
-573 DIWTDIA
+573 
-580 NKDPNEIWPDTN
+580 
-592 SLKNKDTNKNEAI
+592 
-605 SRIISDAKIR
+605 
-615 YGGHNK
+615 
-621 QQNTNIERTANNSY
+621 
-635 IDPDWIYDDDAD
+635 IDF
-647 IDYDSTTCYSDN
+647 
-659 VSEEYEIE
+659 EIE
-667 ECISDD
+667 ETDKQDD
-673 KETNDTGK
+673 DLA
-681 IIHVDGI
+681 
-688 NFDIAVED
+688 FDD
-696 DADDNDTFEGKLLNT
+696 DDNDHEDMSYHHSSIMEVIIKNHNIKMPVSIFFEEKDYSDDNT
-711 DNNNQDIYVDEVKH
+711 CYVDEVKH
-725 SYGLSFLSYLNV
+725 SYGLSFLSYLNII
-737 TMDGNMKRV
+737 MEGNMKRV

-759 KLLLEQALSG
+759 KSLLEQALSG

-806 HGLISSVPETHDT
+806 HGLMSSVPEAHDT
-819 YPITY
+819 YPVMY

-832 MFDKLKDDFNSCNVK
+832 MFDKLKDDFDGCNVK

-864 ASRGWKECIIDGV
+864 ASRGWRECIIDGV

>member
-1 MISEVELAAEQTT
+1 MISETSLVAEQTA
-14 FLNLLCKG
+14 FLNLLCRG
-22 PEHGNIIKYSIAGK
+22 PECGNIIKYSIAGK
-36 KVKRTCASSRTEALV
+36 KVKRTSASSRTEALV
-51 STTNNGNTYV
+51 STVNNGNTYV

-84 DIDGHDLKPDE
+84 DIDGHNLKPDE
-95 IEQAKINTVSVINNA
+95 IVQAKINTVSVINDA

-132 FLYDRSISAHGN
+132 FLYDRSIAAHGN

-178 KGIKDVARLCGLP
+178 KGVKDAARLCGLP

-223 FEPTKKQKKKANKEM
+223 FEPTKKQKKKVNKDM

-254 LQASRQDWQG
+254 LQASRKDWQG

-284 EAAAALEEFNGNFAD
+284 EAAAALEEFNWSFAD
-299 YGIDRAEI
+299 YRIDRAEI

-338 AAEFRFETAESRELK
+338 AAEFKFETAESRELK

-393 RIASRYFCGHTNG
+393 RIASKYFCGHTNG
-406 VIKNLED
+406 VIKKLED

-432 ICHVDVNEYTHDT
+432 NCHVDVNEYIHDT
-445 LDKQV
+445 SDKQI
-450 AVNKNAVKRDTA
+450 AVDKS
-462 ANNAHKEGTVK
+462 TVERS
-473 GTPVKKDIA
+473 A
-482 SINTADSIAHEE
+482 STNI
-494 YTINGFTLSKVTD
+494 D
-507 DLSDLD
+507 DL
-513 NAFDPD
+513 
-519 KIPIELIYKYFEDN
+519 
-533 RERIE
+533 
-538 KKFPNFFKEVPMTD
+538 
-552 EYAESIWAD
+552 W
-561 KPSANE
+561 
-567 EKRDMY
+567 
-573 DIWTDIA
+573 
-580 NKDPNEIWPDTN
+580 
-592 SLKNKDTNKNEAI
+592 NEA
-605 SRIISDAKIR
+605 
-615 YGGHNK
+615 GQNK
-621 QQNTNIERTANNSY
+621 TSCNIVHTDG
-635 IDPDWIYDDDAD
+635 IDF
-647 IDYDSTTCYSDN
+647 
-659 VSEEYEIE
+659 EIE
-667 ECISDD
+667 ETDKQDD
-673 KETNDTGK
+673 DLA
-681 IIHVDGI
+681 
-688 NFDIAVED
+688 FDD
-696 DADDNDTFEGKLLNT
+696 DDNDREDMSYHHSSIMEVIIKNHNIKMPVSTSFEEKDYSD
-711 DNNNQDIYVDEVKH
+711 DNICYVDEVKH

-737 TMDGNMKRV
+737 IMEGNMKRV

-759 KLLLEQALSG
+759 KSLLEQELSG

-806 HGLISSVPETHDT
+806 HGLMSSVPEAHDT
-819 YPITY
+819 YPVMY

-832 MFDKLKDDFNSCNVK
+832 MFDKLKDDFDGCNVK

-864 ASRGWKECIIDGV
+864 ASRGWRECIIDGV

>member
-1 MISEVELAAEQTT
+1 MISETSLVAEQTA
-14 FLNLLCKG
+14 FLNLLCRG
-22 PEHGNIIKYSIAGK
+22 PECGNIIKYSIAGK
-36 KVKRTCASSRTEALV
+36 KVKRTSASSRTEALV
-51 STTNNGNTYV
+51 STVNNGNTYV

-84 DIDGHDLKPDE
+84 DIDGHNLKPDE
-95 IEQAKINTVSVINNA
+95 IVQAKINTVSVINDA

-132 FLYDRSISAHGN
+132 FLYDRSIAAHGN

-178 KGIKDVARLCGLP
+178 KGVKDAARLCGLP

-223 FEPTKKQKKKANKEM
+223 FEPTKKQKKKVNKDM

-254 LQASRQDWQG
+254 LQASRKDWQG

-284 EAAAALEEFNGNFAD
+284 EAAAALEEFNWSFAD

-338 AAEFRFETAESRELK
+338 AAEFKFETAESRELK

-393 RIASRYFCGHTNG
+393 RIASKYFCGHTNG
-406 VIKNLED
+406 VIKRLED

-432 ICHVDVNEYTHDT
+432 NCHVDVNEYIHDT
-445 LDKQV
+445 SDKQI
-450 AVNKNAVKRDTA
+450 AVDKS
-462 ANNAHKEGTVK
+462 TVERS
-473 GTPVKKDIA
+473 A
-482 SINTADSIAHEE
+482 STNI
-494 YTINGFTLSKVTD
+494 D
-507 DLSDLD
+507 DL
-513 NAFDPD
+513 
-519 KIPIELIYKYFEDN
+519 
-533 RERIE
+533 
-538 KKFPNFFKEVPMTD
+538 
-552 EYAESIWAD
+552 W
-561 KPSANE
+561 
-567 EKRDMY
+567 
-573 DIWTDIA
+573 
-580 NKDPNEIWPDTN
+580 
-592 SLKNKDTNKNEAI
+592 NEA
-605 SRIISDAKIR
+605 
-615 YGGHNK
+615 GQNK
-621 QQNTNIERTANNSY
+621 TSCNIVHTDG
-635 IDPDWIYDDDAD
+635 IDF
-647 IDYDSTTCYSDN
+647 
-659 VSEEYEIE
+659 EIE
-667 ECISDD
+667 ETDKQDD
-673 KETNDTGK
+673 DLA
-681 IIHVDGI
+681 
-688 NFDIAVED
+688 FDD
-696 DADDNDTFEGKLLNT
+696 DDNDREDMSYHHSSIMEVIIKNHNIKMPVSTSFEEKDYSD
-711 DNNNQDIYVDEVKH
+711 DNICYVDEVKH

-737 TMDGNMKRV
+737 IMESNMKCV

-759 KLLLEQALSG
+759 KSLLEQALSG

-806 HGLISSVPETHDT
+806 HGLMSSVPEAHDT
-819 YPITY
+819 YPVMY

-832 MFDKLKDDFNSCNVK
+832 MFDKLKDDFDGCNVK

-864 ASRGWKECIIDGV
+864 ASRCWRECIIDGV

>member
-1 MISEVELAAEQTT
+1 MISEVELAAEQTA

-22 PEHGNIIKYSIAGK
+22 PECGNIIKYSIAGK
-36 KVKRTCASSRTEALV
+36 KVKKTCASSRTEALV

-84 DIDGHDLKPDE
+84 DIDGHNLKPDE
-95 IEQAKINTVSVINNA
+95 IEQAKVNTVSIINNA

-178 KGIKDVARLCGLP
+178 KGVKDAARLCGLP
-191 GTYNYNARAYRRNIK
+191 GTYNYNARAYRKNIK
-206 INPDARYSLSQ
+206 INPNARYSLSQ

-223 FEPTKKQKKKANKEM
+223 FEPTKKQKKKANKDM
-238 RNVEGLGQSR
+238 KNVEGLGQSR

-254 LQASRQDWQG
+254 LQASRKDWQG
-264 YHHQLCFIYYN
+264 YHHLLCFIYYN

-284 EAAAALEEFNGNFAD
+284 EAAAALEEFNWNFAD
-299 YGIDRAEI
+299 YGIDRVEI
-307 RGIIRSS
+307 KGIIRSS

-338 AAEFRFETAESRELK
+338 AAEFKFETAESRELK

-393 RIASRYFCGHTNG
+393 RIASKYFCGHTNG
-406 VIKNLED
+406 VIKKLED

-419 DINRYYVCKKSAK
+419 NINRYYVCKKSAK
-432 ICHVDVNEYTHDT
+432 NCHVDVNEYIHDT
-445 LDKQV
+445 SDKQI
-450 AVNKNAVKRDTA
+450 AVNKS
-462 ANNAHKEGTVK
+462 TVERS
-473 GTPVKKDIA
+473 A
-482 SINTADSIAHEE
+482 SVNI
-494 YTINGFTLSKVTD
+494 
-507 DLSDLD
+507 D
-513 NAFDPD
+513 N
-519 KIPIELIYKYFEDN
+519 L
-533 RERIE
+533 
-538 KKFPNFFKEVPMTD
+538 
-552 EYAESIWAD
+552 W
-561 KPSANE
+561 
-567 EKRDMY
+567 
-573 DIWTDIA
+573 
-580 NKDPNEIWPDTN
+580 
-592 SLKNKDTNKNEAI
+592 NEAGQNKT
-605 SRIISDAKIR
+605 SCNII
-615 YGGHNK
+615 
-621 QQNTNIERTANNSY
+621 RT
-635 IDPDWIYDDDAD
+635 
-647 IDYDSTTCYSDN
+647 
-659 VSEEYEIE
+659 
-667 ECISDD
+667 
-673 KETNDTGK
+673 
-681 IIHVDGI
+681 DGI
-688 NFDIAVED
+688 NFDIEESDEQNNDWAFND
-696 DADDNDTFEGKLLNT
+696 DMDNNDNNREETSYHHSSIREEIIKNHNIKMPVSTFFEEKDYSDDNTC
-711 DNNNQDIYVDEVKH
+711 YVDEVKH

-737 TMDGNMKRV
+737 TMEGKMKRV

-759 KLLLEQALSG
+759 KSLLEQTLSG

-777 SYDPELKAAVY
+777 SYDPELRAAVY

-796 VENGH
+796 AENGH

-806 HGLISSVPETHDT
+806 HGLRSSIPEVHDT
-819 YPITY
+819 YPVMY

-832 MFDKLKDDFNSCNVK
+832 MFDKLKDDFDGCSVK

-877 TIFRDDLVKA
+877 TIFRDDLIKA

>member
-1 MISEVELAAEQTT
+1 MISETSLVAEQTA
-14 FLNLLCKG
+14 FLNLLCRG
-22 PEHGNIIKYSIAGK
+22 PECGNIIKYSIAGK
-36 KVKRTCASSRTEALV
+36 KVKRTSASSRTEALV
-51 STTNNGNTYV
+51 STVNNGNTYV

-84 DIDGHDLKPDE
+84 DIDGHNLKPDE
-95 IEQAKINTVSVINNA
+95 IVQAKINTVSVINDA

-132 FLYDRSISAHGN
+132 FLYDRSIAAHGN

-178 KGIKDVARLCGLP
+178 KGVKDAARLCGLP

-223 FEPTKKQKKKANKEM
+223 FEPTKKQKKKVNKDM

-254 LQASRQDWQG
+254 LQASRKDWQG

-284 EAAAALEEFNGNFAD
+284 EAAAALEEFNWSFAD

-338 AAEFRFETAESRELK
+338 AAEFKFETAESRELK

-375 ETYNEVV
+375 KTYNEVV

-393 RIASRYFCGHTNG
+393 RIASKYFCGHTNG
-406 VIKNLED
+406 VIKKLED

-432 ICHVDVNEYTHDT
+432 NCHVDVNEYIHDT
-445 LDKQV
+445 SDKQI
-450 AVNKNAVKRDTA
+450 AVNKS
-462 ANNAHKEGTVK
+462 TVERS
-473 GTPVKKDIA
+473 A
-482 SINTADSIAHEE
+482 STNI
-494 YTINGFTLSKVTD
+494 D
-507 DLSDLD
+507 DLWNEAGQNKTSC
-513 NAFDPD
+513 N
-519 KIPIELIYKYFEDN
+519 I
-533 RERIE
+533 
-538 KKFPNFFKEVPMTD
+538 VHTD
-552 EYAESIWAD
+552 E
-561 KPSANE
+561 
-567 EKRDMY
+567 
-573 DIWTDIA
+573 
-580 NKDPNEIWPDTN
+580 
-592 SLKNKDTNKNEAI
+592 
-605 SRIISDAKIR
+605 
-615 YGGHNK
+615 
-621 QQNTNIERTANNSY
+621 
-635 IDPDWIYDDDAD
+635 IDF
-647 IDYDSTTCYSDN
+647 
-659 VSEEYEIE
+659 EIE
-667 ECISDD
+667 ETDKQDD
-673 KETNDTGK
+673 DLA
-681 IIHVDGI
+681 
-688 NFDIAVED
+688 FDD
-696 DADDNDTFEGKLLNT
+696 DDNDREDMSYHHSSIMEVIIKNHNIKMPVSIFFEEKDYSDDNT
-711 DNNNQDIYVDEVKH
+711 CYVDEVKH
-725 SYGLSFLSYLNV
+725 SYGLSFLSYLNII
-737 TMDGNMKRV
+737 MEGNMKRV

-759 KLLLEQALSG
+759 KSLLEQALSG

-806 HGLISSVPETHDT
+806 HGLMSSVPEAHDT
-819 YPITY
+819 YPVMY

-832 MFDKLKDDFNSCNVK
+832 MFDKLKDDFDGCNVK

-864 ASRGWKECIIDGV
+864 ASRGWRECIIDGV

>member
-1 MISEVELAAEQTT
+1 MISETSLVAEQTA
-14 FLNLLCKG
+14 FLNLLCRG
-22 PEHGNIIKYSIAGK
+22 PECGNIIKYSIAGK
-36 KVKRTCASSRTEALV
+36 KVKRTSASSRTEALV
-51 STTNNGNTYV
+51 STVNNGNTYV

-84 DIDGHDLKPDE
+84 DIDGHNLKPDE
-95 IEQAKINTVSVINNA
+95 IVQAKINTVSVINDA

-132 FLYDRSISAHGN
+132 FLYDRSIAAHGN

-151 HKSLYNKMIKLIEK
+151 HKSLYDKMIKLIEK

-178 KGIKDVARLCGLP
+178 KGVKDAARLCGLP

-223 FEPTKKQKKKANKEM
+223 FEPTKKQKKKVNKDM

-254 LQASRQDWQG
+254 LQASRKDWQG

-284 EAAAALEEFNGNFAD
+284 EAAAALEEFNWSFAD

-338 AAEFRFETAESRELK
+338 AAEFKFETAESRELK

-393 RIASRYFCGHTNG
+393 RIASKYFCGHTNG
-406 VIKNLED
+406 VIKKLED

-432 ICHVDVNEYTHDT
+432 NCHVDVNEYIHDT
-445 LDKQV
+445 SDKQI
-450 AVNKNAVKRDTA
+450 AVDKS
-462 ANNAHKEGTVK
+462 TVERS
-473 GTPVKKDIA
+473 A
-482 SINTADSIAHEE
+482 STNI
-494 YTINGFTLSKVTD
+494 D
-507 DLSDLD
+507 DL
-513 NAFDPD
+513 
-519 KIPIELIYKYFEDN
+519 
-533 RERIE
+533 
-538 KKFPNFFKEVPMTD
+538 
-552 EYAESIWAD
+552 W
-561 KPSANE
+561 
-567 EKRDMY
+567 
-573 DIWTDIA
+573 
-580 NKDPNEIWPDTN
+580 
-592 SLKNKDTNKNEAI
+592 NEA
-605 SRIISDAKIR
+605 
-615 YGGHNK
+615 GQNK
-621 QQNTNIERTANNSY
+621 TSCNIVHTDG
-635 IDPDWIYDDDAD
+635 IDF
-647 IDYDSTTCYSDN
+647 
-659 VSEEYEIE
+659 EIE
-667 ECISDD
+667 ETDKQDD
-673 KETNDTGK
+673 DLA
-681 IIHVDGI
+681 
-688 NFDIAVED
+688 FDD
-696 DADDNDTFEGKLLNT
+696 DDNDREDMSYHHSSIMEVIIKNHNIKMPVSTFFEEKDYSD
-711 DNNNQDIYVDEVKH
+711 DNICYVDEVKH

-737 TMDGNMKRV
+737 IMEGNMKRV

-759 KLLLEQALSG
+759 KSLLEQALSG

-806 HGLISSVPETHDT
+806 HGLMSSVPEAHDT
-819 YPITY
+819 YPVMY

-832 MFDKLKDDFNSCNVK
+832 MFDKLKDDFDGCNVK

-864 ASRGWKECIIDGV
+864 ASRGWRECIIDGV

>member
-1 MISEVELAAEQTT
+1 MISETSLVAEQTA
-14 FLNLLCKG
+14 FLNLLCRG
-22 PEHGNIIKYSIAGK
+22 PECGNIIKYSIAGK
-36 KVKRTCASSRTEALV
+36 KVKRTSASSRTEALV
-51 STTNNGNTYV
+51 STVNNGNTYV

-84 DIDGHDLKPDE
+84 DIDGHNLKPDE
-95 IEQAKINTVSVINNA
+95 IVQAKINTVSVINDA
-110 IKEGRLC
+110 IKKGRLC

-132 FLYDRSISAHGN
+132 FLYDRSIAAHGN

-178 KGIKDVARLCGLP
+178 KGVKDAARLCGLP

-223 FEPTKKQKKKANKEM
+223 FEPTKKQKKKVNKDM

-254 LQASRQDWQG
+254 LQASRKDWQG

-284 EAAAALEEFNGNFAD
+284 EAAAALEEFNWSFAD

-338 AAEFRFETAESRELK
+338 AAEFKFETAESRELK

-393 RIASRYFCGHTNG
+393 RIARKYFCGHTNG
-406 VIKNLED
+406 VIKKLED

-432 ICHVDVNEYTHDT
+432 NCHVDVNEYIHDT
-445 LDKQV
+445 SDKQI
-450 AVNKNAVKRDTA
+450 AVNKSTVEKSAS
-462 ANNAHKEGTVK
+462 AN
-473 GTPVKKDIA
+473 I
-482 SINTADSIAHEE
+482 
-494 YTINGFTLSKVTD
+494 D
-507 DLSDLD
+507 DL
-513 NAFDPD
+513 
-519 KIPIELIYKYFEDN
+519 
-533 RERIE
+533 
-538 KKFPNFFKEVPMTD
+538 
-552 EYAESIWAD
+552 W
-561 KPSANE
+561 
-567 EKRDMY
+567 
-573 DIWTDIA
+573 
-580 NKDPNEIWPDTN
+580 
-592 SLKNKDTNKNEAI
+592 NEA
-605 SRIISDAKIR
+605 DQ
-615 YGGHNK
+615 NK
-621 QQNTNIERTANNSY
+621 TSCNIVRTDG
-635 IDPDWIYDDDAD
+635 IDF
-647 IDYDSTTCYSDN
+647 
-659 VSEEYEIE
+659 EIE
-667 ECISDD
+667 ETDKQDD
-673 KETNDTGK
+673 DWT
-681 IIHVDGI
+681 
-688 NFDIAVED
+688 FDD
-696 DADDNDTFEGKLLNT
+696 DMDDDDNDREDVSYHHSNIRNEIIKNHNIKMPVSTFFEEKDYSDDNT
-711 DNNNQDIYVDEVKH
+711 CYINEVKH

-737 TMDGNMKRV
+737 TMKGNMKRV

-759 KLLLEQALSG
+759 KSLLEQALSG

-806 HGLISSVPETHDT
+806 HGLMSSVPETHDT
-819 YPITY
+819 YPVTY

>member
-1 MISEVELAAEQTT
+1 MISETSLVAEQTA
-14 FLNLLCKG
+14 FLNLLCRG
-22 PEHGNIIKYSIAGK
+22 PECGNIIKYSIAGK
-36 KVKRTCASSRTEALV
+36 KVKRTSASSRTEALV
-51 STTNNGNTYV
+51 STVNNGNTYV

-84 DIDGHDLKPDE
+84 AIDGHNLKPDE
-95 IEQAKINTVSVINNA
+95 IVQAKINTVSVINDA

-132 FLYDRSISAHGN
+132 FLYDRSIAAHGN

-178 KGIKDVARLCGLP
+178 KGVKDATRLCGLP

-223 FEPTKKQKKKANKEM
+223 FEPTKKQKKKVNKDM

-254 LQASRQDWQG
+254 LQASRKDWQG

-284 EAAAALEEFNGNFAD
+284 EAAAALEEFNWSFAD

-329 NSLNLNERE
+329 NSLNLYERE
-338 AAEFRFETAESRELK
+338 AAEFKFETAESRELK

-393 RIASRYFCGHTNG
+393 RIASKYFCGHTNG
-406 VIKNLED
+406 VIKKLED

-432 ICHVDVNEYTHDT
+432 NCHVDVNEYIHDT
-445 LDKQV
+445 SDKQI
-450 AVNKNAVKRDTA
+450 AVDKS
-462 ANNAHKEGTVK
+462 TVERS
-473 GTPVKKDIA
+473 A
-482 SINTADSIAHEE
+482 STNI
-494 YTINGFTLSKVTD
+494 D
-507 DLSDLD
+507 DL
-513 NAFDPD
+513 
-519 KIPIELIYKYFEDN
+519 
-533 RERIE
+533 
-538 KKFPNFFKEVPMTD
+538 
-552 EYAESIWAD
+552 W
-561 KPSANE
+561 
-567 EKRDMY
+567 
-573 DIWTDIA
+573 
-580 NKDPNEIWPDTN
+580 
-592 SLKNKDTNKNEAI
+592 NEA
-605 SRIISDAKIR
+605 
-615 YGGHNK
+615 GQNK
-621 QQNTNIERTANNSY
+621 TSCNIVHTDG
-635 IDPDWIYDDDAD
+635 IDF
-647 IDYDSTTCYSDN
+647 
-659 VSEEYEIE
+659 EIE
-667 ECISDD
+667 ETDKQDD
-673 KETNDTGK
+673 DLA
-681 IIHVDGI
+681 
-688 NFDIAVED
+688 FDD
-696 DADDNDTFEGKLLNT
+696 DDNDREDMSYHHSSIMEVIIKNHNIKMPVSTSFEEKDYSD
-711 DNNNQDIYVDEVKH
+711 DNICYVDEVKH

-737 TMDGNMKRV
+737 IMEGNMKRV
-746 TEITKDMLYHMTD
+746 TEITKEMLYHMTD
-759 KLLLEQALSG
+759 KSLLEQALSG

-806 HGLISSVPETHDT
+806 HGLMSSVPEAHDT
-819 YPITY
+819 YPVMY

-832 MFDKLKDDFNSCNVK
+832 MFDKLKDDFDGCNVK

-864 ASRGWKECIIDGV
+864 ASRGWRECIIDGV

>member
-1 MISEVELAAEQTT
+1 MISETSLVAEQTA
-14 FLNLLCKG
+14 FLNLLCRG
-22 PEHGNIIKYSIAGK
+22 PECGNIIKYSIAGK
-36 KVKRTCASSRTEALV
+36 KVKRTSASSRTEALV
-51 STTNNGNTYV
+51 STVNNGNTYV

-84 DIDGHDLKPDE
+84 DIDGHNLKPDE
-95 IEQAKINTVSVINNA
+95 IVQAKINTVSVINDA

-132 FLYDRSISAHGN
+132 FLYDRSIAAHGN

-178 KGIKDVARLCGLP
+178 KGVKDAARLCGLP

-223 FEPTKKQKKKANKEM
+223 FEPTKKQKKKVNKDM

-254 LQASRQDWQG
+254 LQASRKDWQG

-284 EAAAALEEFNGNFAD
+284 EAAAALEEFNWSFAD

-338 AAEFRFETAESRELK
+338 AAEFKFETAESRELK

-393 RIASRYFCGHTNG
+393 RIASKYFCGHTNG
-406 VIKNLED
+406 VIKKLED

-432 ICHVDVNEYTHDT
+432 NCHVDVNEYIHDT
-445 LDKQV
+445 SDKQI
-450 AVNKNAVKRDTA
+450 AVDKS
-462 ANNAHKEGTVK
+462 TVERS
-473 GTPVKKDIA
+473 A
-482 SINTADSIAHEE
+482 STNI
-494 YTINGFTLSKVTD
+494 D
-507 DLSDLD
+507 DL
-513 NAFDPD
+513 
-519 KIPIELIYKYFEDN
+519 
-533 RERIE
+533 
-538 KKFPNFFKEVPMTD
+538 
-552 EYAESIWAD
+552 W
-561 KPSANE
+561 
-567 EKRDMY
+567 
-573 DIWTDIA
+573 
-580 NKDPNEIWPDTN
+580 
-592 SLKNKDTNKNEAI
+592 NEA
-605 SRIISDAKIR
+605 
-615 YGGHNK
+615 GQNK
-621 QQNTNIERTANNSY
+621 TSCNIVHTDG
-635 IDPDWIYDDDAD
+635 IDF
-647 IDYDSTTCYSDN
+647 
-659 VSEEYEIE
+659 EIE
-667 ECISDD
+667 ETDKQDD
-673 KETNDTGK
+673 DLA
-681 IIHVDGI
+681 
-688 NFDIAVED
+688 FDD
-696 DADDNDTFEGKLLNT
+696 DDNDREDMSYHHSSIMEVIIKNHNIKMPVSTFFEEKEYSD
-711 DNNNQDIYVDEVKH
+711 DNICYVDEVKH

-737 TMDGNMKRV
+737 TMEGNMKRV

-759 KLLLEQALSG
+759 KSLLEQALSG

-777 SYDPELKAAVY
+777 SYDPEHKAAVY

-806 HGLISSVPETHDT
+806 HGLMSSVPETHDT
-819 YPITY
+819 YPVMY

-832 MFDKLKDDFNSCNVK
+832 MFDKLKDDFDGCNVK

-864 ASRGWKECIIDGV
+864 ASRGWRECIIDGV

-929 RQCAAKGYM
+929 RQCVAKGYM

>member
-1 MISEVELAAEQTT
+1 MISETSLVAEQTA
-14 FLNLLCKG
+14 FLNLLCRG
-22 PEHGNIIKYSIAGK
+22 SECGNIIKYSIAGK
-36 KVKRTCASSRTEALV
+36 KVKKTCASSKTEALV

-117 NYTAMTDSGRGIGLL
+117 NYTAMIDSGRGIGLL

-178 KGIKDVARLCGLP
+178 KGVKDAARLCGLP
-191 GTYNYNARAYRRNIK
+191 GTYNYNARAYRKNIK

-223 FEPTKKQKKKANKEM
+223 FEPTKKQKKKANKDI

-254 LQASRQDWQG
+254 LQASRKDWQG

-284 EAAAALEEFNGNFAD
+284 EAATALEEFNCSFAD
-299 YGIDRAEI
+299 YGIDRTEI

-338 AAEFRFETAESRELK
+338 AAEFKFETAESRELK

-393 RIASRYFCGHTNG
+393 RIASKYFCGHTNG
-406 VIKNLED
+406 VIKKLED

-432 ICHVDVNEYTHDT
+432 NCHVDVNEYIHDT
-445 LDKQV
+445 SDKQI
-450 AVNKNAVKRDTA
+450 AVNKSTVERSAS
-462 ANNAHKEGTVK
+462 AN
-473 GTPVKKDIA
+473 I
-482 SINTADSIAHEE
+482 
-494 YTINGFTLSKVTD
+494 D
-507 DLSDLD
+507 DL
-513 NAFDPD
+513 
-519 KIPIELIYKYFEDN
+519 
-533 RERIE
+533 
-538 KKFPNFFKEVPMTD
+538 
-552 EYAESIWAD
+552 W
-561 KPSANE
+561 
-567 EKRDMY
+567 
-573 DIWTDIA
+573 
-580 NKDPNEIWPDTN
+580 
-592 SLKNKDTNKNEAI
+592 NEA
-605 SRIISDAKIR
+605 
-615 YGGHNK
+615 GQNK
-621 QQNTNIERTANNSY
+621 TSCNIVRT
-635 IDPDWIYDDDAD
+635 
-647 IDYDSTTCYSDN
+647 
-659 VSEEYEIE
+659 
-667 ECISDD
+667 
-673 KETNDTGK
+673 
-681 IIHVDGI
+681 DGI
-688 NFDIAVED
+688 NFDIEESDEQND
-696 DADDNDTFEGKLLNT
+696 DWAFDDDMDNNDNNREETSYHHSNIREEIIKNHNIKMPVSTFFEEKDYSDDNTCY
-711 DNNNQDIYVDEVKH
+711 IDEVKH

-737 TMDGNMKRV
+737 TMEGNMKRV

-759 KLLLEQALSG
+759 KSLLEQALSG

-806 HGLISSVPETHDT
+806 HGLMSSVPETHDT
-819 YPITY
+819 YPVMY

-832 MFDKLKDDFNSCNVK
+832 IFDKLKDDFNGCNVK

-864 ASRGWKECIIDGV
+864 ASRGWKECIIDGI

>member
-1 MISEVELAAEQTT
+1 MISETSLVAEQTA
-14 FLNLLCKG
+14 FLNLLCRG
-22 PEHGNIIKYSIAGK
+22 PECGNIIKYSIAGK
-36 KVKRTCASSRTEALV
+36 KVKRTSASSRTEALV
-51 STTNNGNTYV
+51 STVNNGNTYV

-84 DIDGHDLKPDE
+84 DIDGHNLKPDE
-95 IEQAKINTVSVINNA
+95 IVQAKINTVSVINDA

-132 FLYDRSISAHGN
+132 FLYDRSIAAHGN

-178 KGIKDVARLCGLP
+178 KGVKDAARLCGLP

-223 FEPTKKQKKKANKEM
+223 FEPTKKQKKKVNKDM

-254 LQASRQDWQG
+254 LQASRKDWQG

-284 EAAAALEEFNGNFAD
+284 EAAAALEEFNWSFAD

-338 AAEFRFETAESRELK
+338 AAEFKFETAESRELK

-375 ETYNEVV
+375 KTYNEVV

-393 RIASRYFCGHTNG
+393 RIASKYFCGHTNG
-406 VIKNLED
+406 VIKKLED

-432 ICHVDVNEYTHDT
+432 NCHVDVNEYIHDT
-445 LDKQV
+445 SDKQI
-450 AVNKNAVKRDTA
+450 AVDKS
-462 ANNAHKEGTVK
+462 TVERS
-473 GTPVKKDIA
+473 A
-482 SINTADSIAHEE
+482 STNI
-494 YTINGFTLSKVTD
+494 D
-507 DLSDLD
+507 DL
-513 NAFDPD
+513 
-519 KIPIELIYKYFEDN
+519 
-533 RERIE
+533 
-538 KKFPNFFKEVPMTD
+538 
-552 EYAESIWAD
+552 W
-561 KPSANE
+561 
-567 EKRDMY
+567 
-573 DIWTDIA
+573 
-580 NKDPNEIWPDTN
+580 
-592 SLKNKDTNKNEAI
+592 NEA
-605 SRIISDAKIR
+605 
-615 YGGHNK
+615 GQNK
-621 QQNTNIERTANNSY
+621 TSCNIVHTDG
-635 IDPDWIYDDDAD
+635 IDF
-647 IDYDSTTCYSDN
+647 
-659 VSEEYEIE
+659 EIE
-667 ECISDD
+667 ETDKQDD
-673 KETNDTGK
+673 DLA
-681 IIHVDGI
+681 
-688 NFDIAVED
+688 FDD
-696 DADDNDTFEGKLLNT
+696 DDNDREDMSYHHSSIMEVIIKNHNIKMPVSIFFEEKDYSDDNT
-711 DNNNQDIYVDEVKH
+711 CYVDEVKH
-725 SYGLSFLSYLNV
+725 SYGLSFLSYLNII
-737 TMDGNMKRV
+737 MEGNMKRV

-759 KLLLEQALSG
+759 KSLLEQALSG

-806 HGLISSVPETHDT
+806 HGLMSSVPEAHDT
-819 YPITY
+819 YPVMY

-832 MFDKLKDDFNSCNVK
+832 MFDKLKDDFDGCNVK

-864 ASRGWKECIIDGV
+864 ASRGWRQCIIDGV

>member
-1 MISEVELAAEQTT
+1 MISETSLVAEQTA
-14 FLNLLCKG
+14 FLNLLCRG
-22 PEHGNIIKYSIAGK
+22 PECGNIIKYSIAGK
-36 KVKRTCASSRTEALV
+36 KVKRTSASSRTEALV
-51 STTNNGNTYV
+51 STVNNGNTYV

-84 DIDGHDLKPDE
+84 DIDGHNLKPDE
-95 IEQAKINTVSVINNA
+95 IVQAKINTVSVINDA

-132 FLYDRSISAHGN
+132 FLYDRSIAAHGN

-178 KGIKDVARLCGLP
+178 KGVKDAARLCGLP

-223 FEPTKKQKKKANKEM
+223 FEPTKKQKKKVNKDM

-254 LQASRQDWQG
+254 LQASRKDWQG

-284 EAAAALEEFNGNFAD
+284 EAAAALEEFNWSFAD

-338 AAEFRFETAESRELK
+338 AAEFKFETAESRELK

-393 RIASRYFCGHTNG
+393 RIASKYFCGHTNG
-406 VIKNLED
+406 VIKRLED

-432 ICHVDVNEYTHDT
+432 NCHVDVNEYIHDT
-445 LDKQV
+445 SDKQI
-450 AVNKNAVKRDTA
+450 AVNKS
-462 ANNAHKEGTVK
+462 TVERS
-473 GTPVKKDIA
+473 A
-482 SINTADSIAHEE
+482 STNI
-494 YTINGFTLSKVTD
+494 D
-507 DLSDLD
+507 DL
-513 NAFDPD
+513 
-519 KIPIELIYKYFEDN
+519 
-533 RERIE
+533 
-538 KKFPNFFKEVPMTD
+538 
-552 EYAESIWAD
+552 W
-561 KPSANE
+561 
-567 EKRDMY
+567 
-573 DIWTDIA
+573 
-580 NKDPNEIWPDTN
+580 
-592 SLKNKDTNKNEAI
+592 NEA
-605 SRIISDAKIR
+605 
-615 YGGHNK
+615 GQNK
-621 QQNTNIERTANNSY
+621 TSCNIVHTDG
-635 IDPDWIYDDDAD
+635 IDF
-647 IDYDSTTCYSDN
+647 
-659 VSEEYEIE
+659 EIE
-667 ECISDD
+667 ETDEQDD
-673 KETNDTGK
+673 DWT
-681 IIHVDGI
+681 
-688 NFDIAVED
+688 FDD
-696 DADDNDTFEGKLLNT
+696 DMDDDDNDCKDVSYHHSNIRDEIIKNHNIKMPVSTFFEEKEYSDDNT
-711 DNNNQDIYVDEVKH
+711 CYVDEVKH

-737 TMDGNMKRV
+737 TMEGNMKRV
-746 TEITKDMLYHMTD
+746 IEITKDMLYHMTD
-759 KLLLEQALSG
+759 KSLLEQALSG

-777 SYDPELKAAVY
+777 SYDPELRAAVY

-806 HGLISSVPETHDT
+806 HGLMSSVPETYDT
-819 YPITY
+819 YPVMY
-824 EPVDSIDT
+824 EPIDSIDT
-832 MFDKLKDDFNSCNVK
+832 MFDKLKDDFDGCNVK

-858 WFKVII
+858 WFKIII

-877 TIFRDDLVKA
+877 TIFREDLVKA

>member
-1 MISEVELAAEQTT
+1 MISETSLVAEQTA
-14 FLNLLCKG
+14 FLNLLCRG
-22 PEHGNIIKYSIAGK
+22 PECGNIIKYSIAGK
-36 KVKRTCASSRTEALV
+36 KVKMTSASSRTEALV
-51 STTNNGNTYV
+51 STVNNGNTYV

-84 DIDGHDLKPDE
+84 DIDGHNLKPDE
-95 IEQAKINTVSVINNA
+95 IVQAKINTVSVINDA

-132 FLYDRSISAHGN
+132 FLYDRSIAAHGN

-178 KGIKDVARLCGLP
+178 KGVKDAARLCGLP

-223 FEPTKKQKKKANKEM
+223 FEPTKKQKKKANKDM
-238 RNVEGLGQSR
+238 KNVEGLGQSR

-254 LQASRQDWQG
+254 LQASRKDWQG

-329 NSLNLNERE
+329 NSLNLKERE
-338 AAEFRFETAESRELK
+338 AAEFKFETAESRELK

-375 ETYNEVV
+375 KTYNEVV

-393 RIASRYFCGHTNG
+393 RIASKYFCGHTNG
-406 VIKNLED
+406 VIKKLED

-432 ICHVDVNEYTHDT
+432 NCHVDVNEYIHDT
-445 LDKQV
+445 SDKQI
-450 AVNKNAVKRDTA
+450 AVDKS
-462 ANNAHKEGTVK
+462 TVERS
-473 GTPVKKDIA
+473 A
-482 SINTADSIAHEE
+482 STNI
-494 YTINGFTLSKVTD
+494 D
-507 DLSDLD
+507 DL
-513 NAFDPD
+513 
-519 KIPIELIYKYFEDN
+519 
-533 RERIE
+533 
-538 KKFPNFFKEVPMTD
+538 
-552 EYAESIWAD
+552 W
-561 KPSANE
+561 
-567 EKRDMY
+567 
-573 DIWTDIA
+573 
-580 NKDPNEIWPDTN
+580 
-592 SLKNKDTNKNEAI
+592 NEA
-605 SRIISDAKIR
+605 
-615 YGGHNK
+615 GQNK
-621 QQNTNIERTANNSY
+621 TSCNIVHTDG
-635 IDPDWIYDDDAD
+635 IDF
-647 IDYDSTTCYSDN
+647 
-659 VSEEYEIE
+659 EIE
-667 ECISDD
+667 ETDKQDD
-673 KETNDTGK
+673 DLA
-681 IIHVDGI
+681 
-688 NFDIAVED
+688 FDD
-696 DADDNDTFEGKLLNT
+696 DDNDREDMSYHHSSIMEVIIKNHNIKMPVSIFFEEKDYSDDNT
-711 DNNNQDIYVDEVKH
+711 CYVDEVKH
-725 SYGLSFLSYLNV
+725 SYGLSFLSYLNII
-737 TMDGNMKRV
+737 MEGNMKRV

-759 KLLLEQALSG
+759 KSLLEQALSG

-806 HGLISSVPETHDT
+806 HGLMSSVPEAHDT
-819 YPITY
+819 YPVMY

-832 MFDKLKDDFNSCNVK
+832 MFDKLKDDFDGCNVK

-864 ASRGWKECIIDGV
+864 ASRGWRECIIDGV

>member
-1 MISEVELAAEQTT
+1 MISETSLAAEQTA
-14 FLNLLCKG
+14 FLNLLCRG
-22 PEHGNIIKYSIAGK
+22 PECGNIIKYSIAGK

-51 STTNNGNTYV
+51 STVNNGNTYV

-84 DIDGHDLKPDE
+84 DIDGHNLKPDE
-95 IEQAKINTVSVINNA
+95 IVQAKINTVSVINDA

-132 FLYDRSISAHGN
+132 FLYDRSIAAHGN

-178 KGIKDVARLCGLP
+178 KGVKDAARLCGLP

-223 FEPTKKQKKKANKEM
+223 FEPTKKQKKKANKDM

-254 LQASRQDWQG
+254 LQASRKDWQG

-284 EAAAALEEFNGNFAD
+284 EAAEALEEFNWSFAD

-338 AAEFRFETAESRELK
+338 AAEFKFETAESRELK

-393 RIASRYFCGHTNG
+393 RIASKYFCGHTNG

-432 ICHVDVNEYTHDT
+432 NCHVDVNEYIHDT
-445 LDKQV
+445 SDKQI
-450 AVNKNAVKRDTA
+450 AVDKS
-462 ANNAHKEGTVK
+462 TVERS
-473 GTPVKKDIA
+473 A
-482 SINTADSIAHEE
+482 STNI
-494 YTINGFTLSKVTD
+494 D
-507 DLSDLD
+507 DL
-513 NAFDPD
+513 
-519 KIPIELIYKYFEDN
+519 
-533 RERIE
+533 
-538 KKFPNFFKEVPMTD
+538 
-552 EYAESIWAD
+552 W
-561 KPSANE
+561 
-567 EKRDMY
+567 
-573 DIWTDIA
+573 
-580 NKDPNEIWPDTN
+580 
-592 SLKNKDTNKNEAI
+592 NEA
-605 SRIISDAKIR
+605 
-615 YGGHNK
+615 GQNK
-621 QQNTNIERTANNSY
+621 TSCNIVHTDG
-635 IDPDWIYDDDAD
+635 IDF
-647 IDYDSTTCYSDN
+647 
-659 VSEEYEIE
+659 EIE
-667 ECISDD
+667 ETDKQDD
-673 KETNDTGK
+673 DLA
-681 IIHVDGI
+681 
-688 NFDIAVED
+688 FDD
-696 DADDNDTFEGKLLNT
+696 DDNDREDMSYHHSSIMEVIIKNHNIKMPVSTSFEEKDYSD
-711 DNNNQDIYVDEVKH
+711 DNICYVDEVKH

-737 TMDGNMKRV
+737 IMEGNMKRV

-759 KLLLEQALSG
+759 KSLLEQALSG

-777 SYDPELKAAVY
+777 SYDPELKVAVY

-806 HGLISSVPETHDT
+806 HGLMSSVPEAHDT
-819 YPITY
+819 YPVMY

-832 MFDKLKDDFNSCNVK
+832 MFDKLKDDFDGCNVK

-864 ASRGWKECIIDGV
+864 ASRGWRECIIDGV

>member
-1 MISEVELAAEQTT
+1 MISETSLVAEQTA
-14 FLNLLCKG
+14 FLNLLCRG
-22 PEHGNIIKYSIAGK
+22 PECGNIIKYSIAGK
-36 KVKRTCASSRTEALV
+36 KVKRTSASSRTEALV
-51 STTNNGNTYV
+51 STVNNGNTYV

-84 DIDGHDLKPDE
+84 DIDGHNLKPDE
-95 IEQAKINTVSVINNA
+95 IVQAKINTVSVINDA

-132 FLYDRSISAHGN
+132 FLYDRSIAAHGN

-178 KGIKDVARLCGLP
+178 KGVKDAARLCGLP

-223 FEPTKKQKKKANKEM
+223 FEPTKKQKKKVNKDM

-254 LQASRQDWQG
+254 LQASRKDWQG

-284 EAAAALEEFNGNFAD
+284 EAAAALEEFNWSFAD

-338 AAEFRFETAESRELK
+338 AAEFKFETAESRELK

-375 ETYNEVV
+375 KTYNEVV

-393 RIASRYFCGHTNG
+393 RIASKYFCGHTNG
-406 VIKNLED
+406 VIKKLED

-432 ICHVDVNEYTHDT
+432 NCHVDVNEYIHDT
-445 LDKQV
+445 SDKQI
-450 AVNKNAVKRDTA
+450 AVDKS
-462 ANNAHKEGTVK
+462 TVERS
-473 GTPVKKDIA
+473 A
-482 SINTADSIAHEE
+482 STNI
-494 YTINGFTLSKVTD
+494 D
-507 DLSDLD
+507 DLWNEAGQNKTSC
-513 NAFDPD
+513 N
-519 KIPIELIYKYFEDN
+519 I
-533 RERIE
+533 
-538 KKFPNFFKEVPMTD
+538 VHTD
-552 EYAESIWAD
+552 E
-561 KPSANE
+561 
-567 EKRDMY
+567 
-573 DIWTDIA
+573 
-580 NKDPNEIWPDTN
+580 
-592 SLKNKDTNKNEAI
+592 
-605 SRIISDAKIR
+605 
-615 YGGHNK
+615 
-621 QQNTNIERTANNSY
+621 
-635 IDPDWIYDDDAD
+635 IDF
-647 IDYDSTTCYSDN
+647 
-659 VSEEYEIE
+659 EIE
-667 ECISDD
+667 ETDKQDD
-673 KETNDTGK
+673 DLA
-681 IIHVDGI
+681 
-688 NFDIAVED
+688 FDD
-696 DADDNDTFEGKLLNT
+696 DDNDREDMSYHHSSIMEVIIKNHNIKMPVSIFFEEKDYSDDNT
-711 DNNNQDIYVDEVKH
+711 CYVDEVKH
-725 SYGLSFLSYLNV
+725 SYGLSFLSYLNII
-737 TMDGNMKRV
+737 MEGNMKRV

-759 KLLLEQALSG
+759 KSLLEQALSG

-806 HGLISSVPETHDT
+806 HGLMSSVPEAHDT
-819 YPITY
+819 YPVMY

-832 MFDKLKDDFNSCNVK
+832 MFDKLKDDFDGCNVK

-864 ASRGWKECIIDGV
+864 ASRGWRECIIDGV

>member
-1 MISEVELAAEQTT
+1 MISETSLVAEQTA
-14 FLNLLCKG
+14 FLNLLCRG
-22 PEHGNIIKYSIAGK
+22 PECGNIIKYSIAGK
-36 KVKRTCASSRTEALV
+36 KVKKTCASSRTEALV

-84 DIDGHDLKPDE
+84 DIDGHNLKPDE
-95 IEQAKINTVSVINNA
+95 IEQAKVNTVSVINNA

-178 KGIKDVARLCGLP
+178 KGVKDAARLCGLP
-191 GTYNYNARAYRRNIK
+191 GTYNYNARAYRKNIK

-223 FEPTKKQKKKANKEM
+223 FEPTKKQKKKANKDM
-238 RNVEGLGQSR
+238 KNVEGLGQSR

-254 LQASRQDWQG
+254 LQASRKDWQG
-264 YHHQLCFIYYN
+264 YHHLLCFIYYN

-284 EAAAALEEFNGNFAD
+284 EAAAALEEFNWNFAD
-299 YGIDRAEI
+299 YGIDRVEI
-307 RGIIRSS
+307 KGIIRSS

-338 AAEFRFETAESRELK
+338 VAEFKFETAESRELK

-393 RIASRYFCGHTNG
+393 RIASKYFCGHTNG
-406 VIKNLED
+406 VIKKLED

-432 ICHVDVNEYTHDT
+432 NCHVDVNEYIYDT
-445 LDKQV
+445 SDKQI
-450 AVNKNAVKRDTA
+450 AVNKSTVERSAS
-462 ANNAHKEGTVK
+462 AN
-473 GTPVKKDIA
+473 I
-482 SINTADSIAHEE
+482 
-494 YTINGFTLSKVTD
+494 D
-507 DLSDLD
+507 DL
-513 NAFDPD
+513 
-519 KIPIELIYKYFEDN
+519 
-533 RERIE
+533 
-538 KKFPNFFKEVPMTD
+538 
-552 EYAESIWAD
+552 W
-561 KPSANE
+561 
-567 EKRDMY
+567 
-573 DIWTDIA
+573 
-580 NKDPNEIWPDTN
+580 
-592 SLKNKDTNKNEAI
+592 NEA
-605 SRIISDAKIR
+605 
-615 YGGHNK
+615 GQNK
-621 QQNTNIERTANNSY
+621 TSYNIVHT
-635 IDPDWIYDDDAD
+635 
-647 IDYDSTTCYSDN
+647 
-659 VSEEYEIE
+659 
-667 ECISDD
+667 
-673 KETNDTGK
+673 
-681 IIHVDGI
+681 DGI
-688 NFDIAVED
+688 NFDIEESDEQNNDWAFD
-696 DADDNDTFEGKLLNT
+696 DDMDNNDNNREEISYHHSNIREEIIKNHNIKMPVSTFFEEKDYSDDNTCYIN
-711 DNNNQDIYVDEVKH
+711 EVKH

-737 TMDGNMKRV
+737 TMKGNMKRV
-746 TEITKDMLYHMTD
+746 TEITKDMLYYMTD
-759 KLLLEQALSG
+759 KSLLEQALSG

-806 HGLISSVPETHDT
+806 HGLMSSVPETHDT
-819 YPITY
+819 YPVMY

-832 MFDKLKDDFNSCNVK
+832 MFDKLKNDFDDCNVK

-864 ASRGWKECIIDGV
+864 ASRGWKECIINGV

>member
-1 MISEVELAAEQTT
+1 MISETSLVAEQTA
-14 FLNLLCKG
+14 FLNLLCRG
-22 PEHGNIIKYSIAGK
+22 PECGNIIKYSIAGK
-36 KVKRTCASSRTEALV
+36 KVKRTSASSRTEALV
-51 STTNNGNTYV
+51 STVNNGNTYV

-84 DIDGHDLKPDE
+84 DIDGHNLKPDE
-95 IEQAKINTVSVINNA
+95 IVQAKINTVSVINDA

-132 FLYDRSISAHGN
+132 FLYDRSIAAHGN

-178 KGIKDVARLCGLP
+178 KGVKDAARLCGLP

-223 FEPTKKQKKKANKEM
+223 FEPTKKQKKKANKDM

-254 LQASRQDWQG
+254 LQASRKGWQG
-264 YHHQLCFIYYN
+264 YHHLLCFIYYN

-338 AAEFRFETAESRELK
+338 AAEFKFETAESRELK

-393 RIASRYFCGHTNG
+393 RIASKYFCGHTNG
-406 VIKNLED
+406 VIKRLED

-432 ICHVDVNEYTHDT
+432 NCHVDVNEYIHDT
-445 LDKQV
+445 SDKQI
-450 AVNKNAVKRDTA
+450 AVDKS
-462 ANNAHKEGTVK
+462 TVERS
-473 GTPVKKDIA
+473 A
-482 SINTADSIAHEE
+482 STNI
-494 YTINGFTLSKVTD
+494 D
-507 DLSDLD
+507 DLWNEAGQNKTSC
-513 NAFDPD
+513 N
-519 KIPIELIYKYFEDN
+519 I
-533 RERIE
+533 
-538 KKFPNFFKEVPMTD
+538 VHTD
-552 EYAESIWAD
+552 E
-561 KPSANE
+561 
-567 EKRDMY
+567 
-573 DIWTDIA
+573 
-580 NKDPNEIWPDTN
+580 
-592 SLKNKDTNKNEAI
+592 
-605 SRIISDAKIR
+605 
-615 YGGHNK
+615 
-621 QQNTNIERTANNSY
+621 
-635 IDPDWIYDDDAD
+635 IDF
-647 IDYDSTTCYSDN
+647 
-659 VSEEYEIE
+659 EIE
-667 ECISDD
+667 ETDKQDD
-673 KETNDTGK
+673 DLA
-681 IIHVDGI
+681 
-688 NFDIAVED
+688 FDD
-696 DADDNDTFEGKLLNT
+696 DDNDHEDMSYHHSSIMEVIIKNHNIKMPVSIFFEEKDYSDDNT
-711 DNNNQDIYVDEVKH
+711 CYVDEVKH
-725 SYGLSFLSYLNV
+725 SYGLSFLSYLNII
-737 TMDGNMKRV
+737 MEGNMKRV

-759 KLLLEQALSG
+759 KSLLEQALSG

-806 HGLISSVPETHDT
+806 HGLMSSVPEAHDT
-819 YPITY
+819 YPVMY

-832 MFDKLKDDFNSCNVK
+832 MFDKLKDDFDGCNVK

-864 ASRGWKECIIDGV
+864 ASRGWRECIIDGV
-877 TIFRDDLVKA
+877 TIFREDLVKA

>member
-1 MISEVELAAEQTT
+1 MISETSLVAEQTA
-14 FLNLLCKG
+14 FLNLLCRG
-22 PEHGNIIKYSIAGK
+22 PECGNIIKYSIAGK
-36 KVKRTCASSRTEALV
+36 KVKRTSASSRTEALV
-51 STTNNGNTYV
+51 STVNNGNTYV

-84 DIDGHDLKPDE
+84 DIDGHNLKPDE
-95 IEQAKINTVSVINNA
+95 IVQAKINTVSVINDA

-132 FLYDRSISAHGN
+132 FLYDRSIAAHGN

-178 KGIKDVARLCGLP
+178 KGVKDAARLCGLP

-223 FEPTKKQKKKANKEM
+223 FEPTKKQKKKVNKDM

-254 LQASRQDWQG
+254 LQASRKDWQG

-284 EAAAALEEFNGNFAD
+284 EAAAALEEFNWSFAD

-338 AAEFRFETAESRELK
+338 AAEFKFETAESRELK

-393 RIASRYFCGHTNG
+393 RIASKYFCGHTNG
-406 VIKNLED
+406 VIKKLED

-432 ICHVDVNEYTHDT
+432 NCHVDVNEYIHDT
-445 LDKQV
+445 SDKQI
-450 AVNKNAVKRDTA
+450 AVDKS
-462 ANNAHKEGTVK
+462 TVERS
-473 GTPVKKDIA
+473 A
-482 SINTADSIAHEE
+482 STNI
-494 YTINGFTLSKVTD
+494 D
-507 DLSDLD
+507 DL
-513 NAFDPD
+513 
-519 KIPIELIYKYFEDN
+519 
-533 RERIE
+533 
-538 KKFPNFFKEVPMTD
+538 
-552 EYAESIWAD
+552 W
-561 KPSANE
+561 
-567 EKRDMY
+567 
-573 DIWTDIA
+573 
-580 NKDPNEIWPDTN
+580 
-592 SLKNKDTNKNEAI
+592 NEA
-605 SRIISDAKIR
+605 
-615 YGGHNK
+615 GQNK
-621 QQNTNIERTANNSY
+621 TSCNIVHTDG
-635 IDPDWIYDDDAD
+635 IDF
-647 IDYDSTTCYSDN
+647 
-659 VSEEYEIE
+659 EIE
-667 ECISDD
+667 ETDKQDD
-673 KETNDTGK
+673 DLA
-681 IIHVDGI
+681 
-688 NFDIAVED
+688 FDD
-696 DADDNDTFEGKLLNT
+696 DDNDREDMSYHHSSIMEVIIKNHNIKMPVSTFFEEKDYSD
-711 DNNNQDIYVDEVKH
+711 DNICYVDEVKH

-737 TMDGNMKRV
+737 IMEGNMKRV

-759 KLLLEQALSG
+759 KSLLEQALSG

-806 HGLISSVPETHDT
+806 HGLMSSVPEAHDT
-819 YPITY
+819 YPVMY

-832 MFDKLKDDFNSCNVK
+832 MFDKLKDDFDGCNVK

-864 ASRGWKECIIDGV
+864 ASRGWRECIIDGV

>member
-1 MISEVELAAEQTT
+1 MISETSLVAEQTA
-14 FLNLLCKG
+14 FLNLLCRG
-22 PEHGNIIKYSIAGK
+22 PECGNIIKYSIAGK
-36 KVKRTCASSRTEALV
+36 KVKRTSASSRTEALV
-51 STTNNGNTYV
+51 STVNNGNTYV

-84 DIDGHDLKPDE
+84 DIDGHNLKPDE
-95 IEQAKINTVSVINNA
+95 IVQAKNNTVSVINDA

-132 FLYDRSISAHGN
+132 FLYDRSIAAHGN

-178 KGIKDVARLCGLP
+178 KGVKDAARLCGLP

-223 FEPTKKQKKKANKEM
+223 FEPTKKQKKKVNKDM

-254 LQASRQDWQG
+254 LQASRKDWQG

-284 EAAAALEEFNGNFAD
+284 EAAAALEEFNWSFAD

-338 AAEFRFETAESRELK
+338 AAEFKFETAESRELK

-393 RIASRYFCGHTNG
+393 RIASKYFCGHTNG
-406 VIKNLED
+406 VIKKLED

-432 ICHVDVNEYTHDT
+432 NCHVDVNEYIHDT
-445 LDKQV
+445 SDKQI
-450 AVNKNAVKRDTA
+450 AVDKS
-462 ANNAHKEGTVK
+462 TVERS
-473 GTPVKKDIA
+473 A
-482 SINTADSIAHEE
+482 STNI
-494 YTINGFTLSKVTD
+494 D
-507 DLSDLD
+507 DL
-513 NAFDPD
+513 
-519 KIPIELIYKYFEDN
+519 
-533 RERIE
+533 
-538 KKFPNFFKEVPMTD
+538 
-552 EYAESIWAD
+552 W
-561 KPSANE
+561 
-567 EKRDMY
+567 
-573 DIWTDIA
+573 
-580 NKDPNEIWPDTN
+580 
-592 SLKNKDTNKNEAI
+592 NEA
-605 SRIISDAKIR
+605 
-615 YGGHNK
+615 GQNK
-621 QQNTNIERTANNSY
+621 TSCNIVHTDG
-635 IDPDWIYDDDAD
+635 IDF
-647 IDYDSTTCYSDN
+647 
-659 VSEEYEIE
+659 EIE
-667 ECISDD
+667 ETDKQDD
-673 KETNDTGK
+673 DLA
-681 IIHVDGI
+681 
-688 NFDIAVED
+688 FDD
-696 DADDNDTFEGKLLNT
+696 DDNDREDMSYHHSSIMEVIIKNHNIKMPVSTFFEEKDYSD
-711 DNNNQDIYVDEVKH
+711 DNICYVDEVKH

-737 TMDGNMKRV
+737 IMEGNMKRV

-759 KLLLEQALSG
+759 KSLLEQALSG

-806 HGLISSVPETHDT
+806 HGLMSSVPEAHDT
-819 YPITY
+819 YPVMY

-832 MFDKLKDDFNSCNVK
+832 MFDKLKDDFDGCNVK

-864 ASRGWKECIIDGV
+864 ASRGWRECIIDGV

>member
-1 MISEVELAAEQTT
+1 MISETSLVAEQTA
-14 FLNLLCKG
+14 FLNLLCRG
-22 PEHGNIIKYSIAGK
+22 PECGNIIKYSIAGK
-36 KVKRTCASSRTEALV
+36 KVKRTSASSRTEALV
-51 STTNNGNTYV
+51 STVNNGNTYV

-84 DIDGHDLKPDE
+84 DIDGHNLKPDE
-95 IEQAKINTVSVINNA
+95 IVQAKINTVSVINDA

-132 FLYDRSISAHGN
+132 FLYDRSIAAHGN

-178 KGIKDVARLCGLP
+178 KGVKDAARLCGLP

-223 FEPTKKQKKKANKEM
+223 FEPTKKQKKKVNKDM

-254 LQASRQDWQG
+254 LQASRKDWQG

-284 EAAAALEEFNGNFAD
+284 EAAAALEEFNWSFAD

-338 AAEFRFETAESRELK
+338 AAEFKFETAESRELK

-393 RIASRYFCGHTNG
+393 RIASKYFCGHTNG
-406 VIKNLED
+406 VIKRLED

-432 ICHVDVNEYTHDT
+432 NCHVDVNEYIHDT
-445 LDKQV
+445 SDKQI
-450 AVNKNAVKRDTA
+450 AVDKS
-462 ANNAHKEGTVK
+462 TVERS
-473 GTPVKKDIA
+473 A
-482 SINTADSIAHEE
+482 STNI
-494 YTINGFTLSKVTD
+494 D
-507 DLSDLD
+507 DL
-513 NAFDPD
+513 
-519 KIPIELIYKYFEDN
+519 
-533 RERIE
+533 
-538 KKFPNFFKEVPMTD
+538 
-552 EYAESIWAD
+552 W
-561 KPSANE
+561 
-567 EKRDMY
+567 
-573 DIWTDIA
+573 
-580 NKDPNEIWPDTN
+580 
-592 SLKNKDTNKNEAI
+592 NEA
-605 SRIISDAKIR
+605 
-615 YGGHNK
+615 GQNK
-621 QQNTNIERTANNSY
+621 TSCNIVHTDG
-635 IDPDWIYDDDAD
+635 IDF
-647 IDYDSTTCYSDN
+647 
-659 VSEEYEIE
+659 EIE
-667 ECISDD
+667 ETDKQDD
-673 KETNDTGK
+673 DLA
-681 IIHVDGI
+681 
-688 NFDIAVED
+688 FDD
-696 DADDNDTFEGKLLNT
+696 DDNDREDMSYHHSSIMEVIIKNHNIKMPVSTSFEEKDYSD
-711 DNNNQDIYVDEVKH
+711 DNICYVDEVKH

-737 TMDGNMKRV
+737 IMEGNMKRV

-759 KLLLEQALSG
+759 KSLLEQALSG
-769 LDYLADQY
+769 LDYLADHY
-777 SYDPELKAAVY
+777 SYDPEFKAAVY
-788 DIEHMMRA
+788 DIEPMMRA

-806 HGLISSVPETHDT
+806 HGLMSSVPEAHDT
-819 YPITY
+819 YPVMY

-832 MFDKLKDDFNSCNVK
+832 MFDKLKDDFDGCNVK

-864 ASRGWKECIIDGV
+864 ASRGWRECIIDGV

>member
-1 MISEVELAAEQTT
+1 MISETSLVAEQTA
-14 FLNLLCKG
+14 FLNLLCRG
-22 PEHGNIIKYSIAGK
+22 PECGNIIKYSIAGK
-36 KVKRTCASSRTEALV
+36 KVKRTSASSRTEALV
-51 STTNNGNTYV
+51 STVNNGNTYV

-84 DIDGHDLKPDE
+84 DIDGHNLKPDE
-95 IEQAKINTVSVINNA
+95 IVQAKINTVSVINDA

-132 FLYDRSISAHGN
+132 FLYDRSIAAHGN

-178 KGIKDVARLCGLP
+178 KGVKDAARLCGLP

-223 FEPTKKQKKKANKEM
+223 FEPTKKQKKKVNKDM

-254 LQASRQDWQG
+254 LQASRKDWQG

-284 EAAAALEEFNGNFAD
+284 EAAAALEEFNWSFAD

-338 AAEFRFETAESRELK
+338 AAEFKFETAESRELK

-375 ETYNEVV
+375 KTYNEVV

-393 RIASRYFCGHTNG
+393 RIASKYFCGHTNG
-406 VIKNLED
+406 VIKKLED

-432 ICHVDVNEYTHDT
+432 NCHVDVNEYIHDT
-445 LDKQV
+445 SDKQI
-450 AVNKNAVKRDTA
+450 AVDKS
-462 ANNAHKEGTVK
+462 TVERS
-473 GTPVKKDIA
+473 A
-482 SINTADSIAHEE
+482 STNI
-494 YTINGFTLSKVTD
+494 D
-507 DLSDLD
+507 DLWNEAGQNKTSC
-513 NAFDPD
+513 N
-519 KIPIELIYKYFEDN
+519 I
-533 RERIE
+533 
-538 KKFPNFFKEVPMTD
+538 VHTD
-552 EYAESIWAD
+552 E
-561 KPSANE
+561 
-567 EKRDMY
+567 
-573 DIWTDIA
+573 
-580 NKDPNEIWPDTN
+580 
-592 SLKNKDTNKNEAI
+592 
-605 SRIISDAKIR
+605 
-615 YGGHNK
+615 
-621 QQNTNIERTANNSY
+621 
-635 IDPDWIYDDDAD
+635 IDF
-647 IDYDSTTCYSDN
+647 
-659 VSEEYEIE
+659 EIE
-667 ECISDD
+667 ETDKQDD
-673 KETNDTGK
+673 DLA
-681 IIHVDGI
+681 
-688 NFDIAVED
+688 FDD
-696 DADDNDTFEGKLLNT
+696 DDNDHEDMSYHHSSIMEVIIKNHNIKMPVSIFFEEKDYSDDNT
-711 DNNNQDIYVDEVKH
+711 CYVDEVKH
-725 SYGLSFLSYLNV
+725 SYGLSFLSYLNII
-737 TMDGNMKRV
+737 MEGNMKRV
-746 TEITKDMLYHMTD
+746 TEITKDMLHHMTD
-759 KLLLEQALSG
+759 KSLLEQALSG

-806 HGLISSVPETHDT
+806 HGLMSSVPEAHDT
-819 YPITY
+819 YPVMY

-832 MFDKLKDDFNSCNVK
+832 MFDKLKDDFDGCNVK

-864 ASRGWKECIIDGV
+864 ASRGWRECIIDGV

>member
-1 MISEVELAAEQTT
+1 MISETSLAAEQTA
-14 FLNLLCKG
+14 FLNLLCRG
-22 PEHGNIIKYSIAGK
+22 PECGNIIKYSITGK
-36 KVKRTCASSRTEALV
+36 KVKNTCASSRTEALV
-51 STTNNGNTYV
+51 STANNGNTYV

-84 DIDGHDLKPDE
+84 DIDGHNLKPDE
-95 IEQAKINTVSVINNA
+95 IEQAKANTVSVINNA

-117 NYTAMTDSGRGIGLL
+117 NYTAMIDSGRGIGLL

-178 KGIKDVARLCGLP
+178 KSVKDAARLCGLP
-191 GTYNYNARAYRRNIK
+191 GTYNYNARAYRKNIK

-223 FEPTKKQKKKANKEM
+223 FEPTKKQKKKANKDM

-254 LQASRQDWQG
+254 LQASRKDWQG
-264 YHHQLCFIYYN
+264 YHHHLCFIYYN

-284 EAAAALEEFNGNFAD
+284 EAATALEEFNWNFAD

-323 TNAYIM
+323 TNTYIM

-338 AAEFRFETAESRELK
+338 AAEFKFETAESRELK

-393 RIASRYFCGHTNG
+393 RIASKYFCGHTNG
-406 VIKNLED
+406 VIKKLED

-432 ICHVDVNEYTHDT
+432 NCHVDVNEYIHDT
-445 LDKQV
+445 SDKQI
-450 AVNKNAVKRDTA
+450 AVNKSTVERSAS
-462 ANNAHKEGTVK
+462 AN
-473 GTPVKKDIA
+473 I
-482 SINTADSIAHEE
+482 
-494 YTINGFTLSKVTD
+494 D
-507 DLSDLD
+507 DL
-513 NAFDPD
+513 
-519 KIPIELIYKYFEDN
+519 
-533 RERIE
+533 
-538 KKFPNFFKEVPMTD
+538 
-552 EYAESIWAD
+552 W
-561 KPSANE
+561 
-567 EKRDMY
+567 
-573 DIWTDIA
+573 
-580 NKDPNEIWPDTN
+580 
-592 SLKNKDTNKNEAI
+592 NEA
-605 SRIISDAKIR
+605 
-615 YGGHNK
+615 GQNK
-621 QQNTNIERTANNSY
+621 TSCNIVRT
-635 IDPDWIYDDDAD
+635 
-647 IDYDSTTCYSDN
+647 
-659 VSEEYEIE
+659 
-667 ECISDD
+667 
-673 KETNDTGK
+673 
-681 IIHVDGI
+681 DGI
-688 NFDIAVED
+688 NFDIEESDEQND
-696 DADDNDTFEGKLLNT
+696 DWAFDDDMDNNDNNREKTSYHHSNIREEIIKNHNIKMPVSTFFEKKDYSDDN
-711 DNNNQDIYVDEVKH
+711 ICYVDEVKH
-725 SYGLSFLSYLNV
+725 SYGLSFLLYLNV
-737 TMDGNMKRV
+737 TMEGNMKRV
-746 TEITKDMLYHMTD
+746 TEITKNILYHMTD
-759 KLLLEQALSG
+759 KSLLEQALSG

-796 VENGH
+796 MENGH

-806 HGLISSVPETHDT
+806 HGLMSSVPEAHDT
-819 YPITY
+819 YPAMY

-832 MFDKLKDDFNSCNVK
+832 MFDKLKDDFDDCNVK

-864 ASRGWKECIIDGV
+864 ASRGWKECSIDGI

-915 YVQDTFIEYRELFY
+915 YVQDTFIEYRKLFY